1 MAPLFNLTQGKT
13 LKGIT
18 IGALSLSMIGASFT
32 MPASFAAENSAQ
44 KIDTEKT
51 LAKQIQGIA
60 GQYQIAHSKNNN
72 KVFVAGSDRTMG
84 ASTLARLDA
93 TSMKVEAVAGL
104 PVTRSGTGYEAG
116 YSSLAAFGITVDD
129 VNNTVWVTNTRN
141 DSVSVY
147 DQNTLKLLW
156 TNYTPG
162 YEGTEAEI
170 EHPRDVK
177 IDHATGKAYVTGR
190 YYISSIDLKTHEVK
204 KLRIDPDASGRVSP
218 MNMNIDGD
226 KMYVPVRS
234 SDTVKIIDLK
244 SFSVE
249 KEYKVH
255 ADVAGKEVRPSD
267 SVVDHSTNELYVSS
281 QGLDGANSGVT
292 VYDLNTGEYKKSIPF
307 GEQAL
312 AMVNDDER
320 DLVYVTDFKTGKVG
334 VIDTRSSQII
344 GEVQAGAK
352 GANDITIGAEGEV
365 YVANKDGYVAE
376 ATVPYAVDRATGDY
390 TNSTQS
396 VDSITKV
403 KVSTTEGEAPKPD
416 PKPTPA
422 PETQTVT
429 TDDGA
434 SLSGVKVAQVGQEIV
449 VSGSGW
455 KDKNGGGSVAAV
467 KLDGGA
473 VVPRGQV
480 SYGGKEYGS
489 RGVVAVV
496 EADDAGNFVARIPF
510 PSADNSNVKD
520 SDWGVGSKHTV
531 TFLSGSL
538 KVDGGGKKVD
548 VVRSAEL
555 EVTVGDTK
563 AEPQQPKA
571 RPQTPQSDHQ
581 TQQPSKDNDQAQVQ
595 PQQPADENDTSNW
608 VKLDAPATGQGSA
621 GVMYV
626 KPYTTGKGSKL
637 RIKGSGWTNAEG
649 KGGSTVALKL
659 NYLKD
664 GKPAQYSRAGGHG
677 AIDQYLRD
685 NGKSADS
692 TTWALLIPD
701 AGKAN
706 PAQGLY
712 ALNPDGTFDIEI
724 DVPEQLQTGKTG
736 DYLSITA
743 QSGRNAPND
752 TQRAATSK
760 TIPVNGQAA
769 AEYKEPENTD
779 VCSPEGGD
787 FSPKLKIENPT
798 VEPGGKLHIT
808 GSGWCNPDDKRV
820 SKIGLKID
828 DGSVSHNDATKV
840 NSNRTIWA
848 IVEPD
853 AKTGNI
859 DTYIDLPTAEN
870 TGLSGEE
877 LAKVTSGEHT
887 LRLLTGSLRKG
898 DRHGTY
904 GGPEGDGGVNTKF
917 VIGDYKP
924 GADPAS
930 VPASQ
935 LGEGDRHGVSVEHNG
950 KQLTV
955 KVPEAEPGTWVK
967 VTPYLG
973 DSAQLA
979 RASKWV
985 QLDQNRTVSYT
996 MSGEL
1001 PAADYRIVVQSG
1013 NQGENGKVLGWA
1025 PLHVAEATESTPSGG
1040 GTSGRGSVSPADQSS
1055 YDSAEPDVTIDEDG
1069 QAWDSSGNAVS
1080 VSTAPAPY
1088 QNAGVGYVSSSIGT
1102 SPASIAPFTSGTRSV
1117 VVANAK
1123 SKAASARKATSA
1135 NGKSKSTGPVK
1146 NAAKKTVQ
1154 AKAANDNNGNDTAS
1168 QGGSPQAKVEHRVNG
1183 TELTGFAKWFAN
1195 NANNLLM
1202 SLAGIVLLAL
1212 ALTFKKKNS
1221 D

>member
-1 MAPLFNLTQGKT
+1 MTRHTRYAVTYGAVVALASALVAPS
-13 LKGIT
+13 
-18 IGALSLSMIGASFT
+18 AA
-32 MPASFAAENSAQ
+32 FAAP
-44 KIDTEKT
+44 
-51 LAKQIQGIA
+51 
-60 GQYQIAHSKNNN
+60 
-72 KVFVAGSDRTMG
+72 
-84 ASTLARLDA
+84 DA
-93 TSMKVEAVAGL
+93 TGGE
-104 PVTRSGTGYEAG
+104 VTP
-116 YSSLAAFGITVDD
+116 AAQQRPQAATQQA
-129 VNNTVWVTNTRN
+129 NNTDT
-141 DSVSVY
+141 
-147 DQNTLKLLW
+147 DQ
-156 TNYTPG
+156 
-162 YEGTEAEI
+162 
-170 EHPRDVK
+170 
-177 IDHATGKAYVTGR
+177 
-190 YYISSIDLKTHEVK
+190 
-204 KLRIDPDASGRVSP
+204 
-218 MNMNIDGD
+218 
-226 KMYVPVRS
+226 
-234 SDTVKIIDLK
+234 
-244 SFSVE
+244 
-249 KEYKVH
+249 
-255 ADVAGKEVRPSD
+255 
-267 SVVDHSTNELYVSS
+267 
-281 QGLDGANSGVT
+281 
-292 VYDLNTGEYKKSIPF
+292 
-307 GEQAL
+307 
-312 AMVNDDER
+312 
-320 DLVYVTDFKTGKVG
+320 
-334 VIDTRSSQII
+334 
-344 GEVQAGAK
+344 
-352 GANDITIGAEGEV
+352 
-365 YVANKDGYVAE
+365 
-376 ATVPYAVDRATGDY
+376 
-390 TNSTQS
+390 
-396 VDSITKV
+396 
-403 KVSTTEGEAPKPD
+403 
-416 PKPTPA
+416 
-422 PETQTVT
+422 QTVT
-429 TDDGA
+429 ADDGA

-510 PSADNSNVKD
+510 PSADNSNVKG

-563 AEPQQPKA
+563 AEPQQTPAPQQPAATEQQQPQQPKA
-571 RPQTPQSDHQ
+571 RPQTPQSDNQ
-581 TQQPSKDNDQAQVQ
+581 TRQPSKDNDQAQVQ

-637 RIKGSGWTNAEG
+637 RIKGSGWTNIKG
-649 KGGSTVALKL
+649 DGGSTVALKL

-677 AIDQYLRD
+677 AIDQYLQD

-1025 PLHVAEATESTPSGG
+1025 PLHVAEAADNG

-1055 YDSAEPDVTIDEDG
+1055 YDSAEPEVTIDEDG

>member
-1 MAPLFNLTQGKT
+1 MTRHTRYAVTYGAVVALASALVAPS
-13 LKGIT
+13 
-18 IGALSLSMIGASFT
+18 AA
-32 MPASFAAENSAQ
+32 FAAP
-44 KIDTEKT
+44 
-51 LAKQIQGIA
+51 
-60 GQYQIAHSKNNN
+60 
-72 KVFVAGSDRTMG
+72 
-84 ASTLARLDA
+84 DA
-93 TSMKVEAVAGL
+93 TGGE
-104 PVTRSGTGYEAG
+104 VTP
-116 YSSLAAFGITVDD
+116 AAQQRPQAATQQA
-129 VNNTVWVTNTRN
+129 NNTDT
-141 DSVSVY
+141 
-147 DQNTLKLLW
+147 DQ
-156 TNYTPG
+156 
-162 YEGTEAEI
+162 
-170 EHPRDVK
+170 
-177 IDHATGKAYVTGR
+177 
-190 YYISSIDLKTHEVK
+190 
-204 KLRIDPDASGRVSP
+204 
-218 MNMNIDGD
+218 
-226 KMYVPVRS
+226 
-234 SDTVKIIDLK
+234 
-244 SFSVE
+244 
-249 KEYKVH
+249 
-255 ADVAGKEVRPSD
+255 
-267 SVVDHSTNELYVSS
+267 
-281 QGLDGANSGVT
+281 
-292 VYDLNTGEYKKSIPF
+292 
-307 GEQAL
+307 
-312 AMVNDDER
+312 
-320 DLVYVTDFKTGKVG
+320 
-334 VIDTRSSQII
+334 
-344 GEVQAGAK
+344 
-352 GANDITIGAEGEV
+352 
-365 YVANKDGYVAE
+365 
-376 ATVPYAVDRATGDY
+376 
-390 TNSTQS
+390 
-396 VDSITKV
+396 
-403 KVSTTEGEAPKPD
+403 
-416 PKPTPA
+416 
-422 PETQTVT
+422 QTVT
-429 TDDGA
+429 ADDGA
-434 SLSGVKVAQVGQEIV
+434 SLSGVKVARVGQEIV

-563 AEPQQPKA
+563 AEPQQTPAPQQPAATEQQQPQQPKA
-571 RPQTPQSDHQ
+571 RPQTPQSDNQ
-581 TQQPSKDNDQAQVQ
+581 TRQPSKDNDQAQVQ

-621 GVMYV
+621 GVMYI

-677 AIDQYLRD
+677 AIDQYLQD

-808 GSGWCNPDDKRV
+808 GTGWYNPEDRRV

-877 LAKVTSGEHT
+877 LKKVTSGEHT

-904 GGPEGDGGVNTKF
+904 GGPKGDGCVNTTF
-917 VIGDYKP
+917 VIGGYKP
-924 GADPAS
+924 GADPESISAT
-930 VPASQ
+930 Q

-950 KQLTV
+950 NQLTV

-1025 PLHVAEATESTPSGG
+1025 PLHVAEAADSN

-1088 QNAGVGYVSSSIGT
+1088 QNAGVGYVSSNIGT

-1154 AKAANDNNGNDTAS
+1154 AKAANGNDTAS

-1195 NANNLLM
+1195 NANNVLM

>member
-1 MAPLFNLTQGKT
+1 MTRHTRYAVTYGAVVALASALVAPS
-13 LKGIT
+13 
-18 IGALSLSMIGASFT
+18 AA
-32 MPASFAAENSAQ
+32 FAAP
-44 KIDTEKT
+44 
-51 LAKQIQGIA
+51 
-60 GQYQIAHSKNNN
+60 
-72 KVFVAGSDRTMG
+72 
-84 ASTLARLDA
+84 DA
-93 TSMKVEAVAGL
+93 TGGE
-104 PVTRSGTGYEAG
+104 VTP
-116 YSSLAAFGITVDD
+116 AAQQRPQAATQQA
-129 VNNTVWVTNTRN
+129 NNTDT
-141 DSVSVY
+141 
-147 DQNTLKLLW
+147 DQ
-156 TNYTPG
+156 
-162 YEGTEAEI
+162 
-170 EHPRDVK
+170 
-177 IDHATGKAYVTGR
+177 
-190 YYISSIDLKTHEVK
+190 
-204 KLRIDPDASGRVSP
+204 
-218 MNMNIDGD
+218 
-226 KMYVPVRS
+226 
-234 SDTVKIIDLK
+234 
-244 SFSVE
+244 
-249 KEYKVH
+249 
-255 ADVAGKEVRPSD
+255 
-267 SVVDHSTNELYVSS
+267 
-281 QGLDGANSGVT
+281 
-292 VYDLNTGEYKKSIPF
+292 
-307 GEQAL
+307 
-312 AMVNDDER
+312 
-320 DLVYVTDFKTGKVG
+320 
-334 VIDTRSSQII
+334 
-344 GEVQAGAK
+344 
-352 GANDITIGAEGEV
+352 
-365 YVANKDGYVAE
+365 
-376 ATVPYAVDRATGDY
+376 
-390 TNSTQS
+390 
-396 VDSITKV
+396 
-403 KVSTTEGEAPKPD
+403 
-416 PKPTPA
+416 
-422 PETQTVT
+422 QTVT
-429 TDDGA
+429 ADDGA

-563 AEPQQPKA
+563 AEPQQTPAPQQPAATEQQQPQQPKA
-571 RPQTPQSDHQ
+571 RPQTPQSDNQ
-581 TQQPSKDNDQAQVQ
+581 TRQPSKDNDQAQVQ

-677 AIDQYLRD
+677 AIDQYLQG
-685 NGKSADS
+685 NGQKADP

-701 AGKAN
+701 ASKAN

-712 ALNPDGTFDIEI
+712 ALNPDGTFDLEI

-787 FSPKLKIENPT
+787 FKPKLKIENPT

-904 GGPEGDGGVNTKF
+904 GGPEGDGDVNTKF

-1025 PLHVAEATESTPSGG
+1025 PLHVAEAADSS

-1088 QNAGVGYVSSSIGT
+1088 QNAGVGYVSSNIGT

>member
-1 MAPLFNLTQGKT
+1 MTRHTRYAVTYGAVVALASALVAPS
-13 LKGIT
+13 
-18 IGALSLSMIGASFT
+18 AA
-32 MPASFAAENSAQ
+32 FAAP
-44 KIDTEKT
+44 
-51 LAKQIQGIA
+51 
-60 GQYQIAHSKNNN
+60 
-72 KVFVAGSDRTMG
+72 
-84 ASTLARLDA
+84 DA
-93 TSMKVEAVAGL
+93 TGGE
-104 PVTRSGTGYEAG
+104 VTP
-116 YSSLAAFGITVDD
+116 AAQQRPQAATQQA
-129 VNNTVWVTNTRN
+129 NNTDT
-141 DSVSVY
+141 
-147 DQNTLKLLW
+147 DQ
-156 TNYTPG
+156 
-162 YEGTEAEI
+162 
-170 EHPRDVK
+170 
-177 IDHATGKAYVTGR
+177 
-190 YYISSIDLKTHEVK
+190 
-204 KLRIDPDASGRVSP
+204 
-218 MNMNIDGD
+218 
-226 KMYVPVRS
+226 
-234 SDTVKIIDLK
+234 
-244 SFSVE
+244 
-249 KEYKVH
+249 
-255 ADVAGKEVRPSD
+255 
-267 SVVDHSTNELYVSS
+267 
-281 QGLDGANSGVT
+281 
-292 VYDLNTGEYKKSIPF
+292 
-307 GEQAL
+307 
-312 AMVNDDER
+312 
-320 DLVYVTDFKTGKVG
+320 
-334 VIDTRSSQII
+334 
-344 GEVQAGAK
+344 
-352 GANDITIGAEGEV
+352 
-365 YVANKDGYVAE
+365 
-376 ATVPYAVDRATGDY
+376 
-390 TNSTQS
+390 
-396 VDSITKV
+396 
-403 KVSTTEGEAPKPD
+403 
-416 PKPTPA
+416 
-422 PETQTVT
+422 QTVT
-429 TDDGA
+429 ADDGA

-563 AEPQQPKA
+563 AEPQQTPAPQQPAEEEQQQPQQPKA
-571 RPQTPQSDHQ
+571 MPQTPRSENQ
-581 TQQPSKDNDQAQVQ
+581 TRQLSKDNDQAQVQ
-595 PQQPADENDTSNW
+595 PQQPTDENDTSNW

-677 AIDQYLRD
+677 AIDQYLQD

-853 AKTGNI
+853 VKTGNI

-950 KQLTV
+950 NQLTV
-955 KVPEAEPGTWVK
+955 KVPEAEPDTWVK

-1001 PAADYRIVVQSG
+1001 PAADYRIVVQGG
-1013 NQGENGKVLGWA
+1013 NQEENGKVLGWA
-1025 PLHVAEATESTPSGG
+1025 PLHVAEAADNG

-1055 YDSAEPDVTIDEDG
+1055 YDSAEPEVTIDEDG

>member
-1 MAPLFNLTQGKT
+1 MTRHTRYAVTYGAVVALASALVAPS
-13 LKGIT
+13 
-18 IGALSLSMIGASFT
+18 AA
-32 MPASFAAENSAQ
+32 FAAP
-44 KIDTEKT
+44 
-51 LAKQIQGIA
+51 
-60 GQYQIAHSKNNN
+60 
-72 KVFVAGSDRTMG
+72 
-84 ASTLARLDA
+84 DA
-93 TSMKVEAVAGL
+93 TGGE
-104 PVTRSGTGYEAG
+104 VTP
-116 YSSLAAFGITVDD
+116 AAQQRPQAATQQA
-129 VNNTVWVTNTRN
+129 NNTDT
-141 DSVSVY
+141 
-147 DQNTLKLLW
+147 DQ
-156 TNYTPG
+156 
-162 YEGTEAEI
+162 
-170 EHPRDVK
+170 
-177 IDHATGKAYVTGR
+177 
-190 YYISSIDLKTHEVK
+190 
-204 KLRIDPDASGRVSP
+204 
-218 MNMNIDGD
+218 
-226 KMYVPVRS
+226 
-234 SDTVKIIDLK
+234 
-244 SFSVE
+244 
-249 KEYKVH
+249 
-255 ADVAGKEVRPSD
+255 
-267 SVVDHSTNELYVSS
+267 
-281 QGLDGANSGVT
+281 
-292 VYDLNTGEYKKSIPF
+292 
-307 GEQAL
+307 
-312 AMVNDDER
+312 
-320 DLVYVTDFKTGKVG
+320 
-334 VIDTRSSQII
+334 
-344 GEVQAGAK
+344 
-352 GANDITIGAEGEV
+352 
-365 YVANKDGYVAE
+365 
-376 ATVPYAVDRATGDY
+376 
-390 TNSTQS
+390 
-396 VDSITKV
+396 
-403 KVSTTEGEAPKPD
+403 
-416 PKPTPA
+416 
-422 PETQTVT
+422 QTVT

-434 SLSGVKVAQVGQEIV
+434 SLSGVKVARVGQEIV

-510 PSADNSNVKD
+510 PSADNSNVKG

-563 AEPQQPKA
+563 AESQQTPAPQQPAATEQQQPQQPKA
-571 RPQTPQSDHQ
+571 RPQTPQSDNQ
-581 TQQPSKDNDQAQVQ
+581 TRQPSKDNDQAQVQ

-664 GKPAQYSRAGGHG
+664 GKSAQYSRAGGHG
-677 AIDQYLRD
+677 AIDQYLQD

-840 NSNRTIWA
+840 NSNLTIWA

-870 TGLSGEE
+870 TGLSGEA
-877 LAKVTSGEHT
+877 LKNVTSGEHT

-904 GGPEGDGGVNTKF
+904 GGPEGDNGVNTKF

-1025 PLHVAEATESTPSGG
+1025 PLHVAEAADNG

-1055 YDSAEPDVTIDEDG
+1055 YDSAEPEVTIDEDG

>member
-1 MAPLFNLTQGKT
+1 MTRHTRYAVTYGAVVALASALVAPS
-13 LKGIT
+13 
-18 IGALSLSMIGASFT
+18 AA
-32 MPASFAAENSAQ
+32 FAAP
-44 KIDTEKT
+44 
-51 LAKQIQGIA
+51 
-60 GQYQIAHSKNNN
+60 
-72 KVFVAGSDRTMG
+72 
-84 ASTLARLDA
+84 DA
-93 TSMKVEAVAGL
+93 TGGE
-104 PVTRSGTGYEAG
+104 VTP
-116 YSSLAAFGITVDD
+116 AAQQRPQAATQQA
-129 VNNTVWVTNTRN
+129 NNTDT
-141 DSVSVY
+141 
-147 DQNTLKLLW
+147 DQ
-156 TNYTPG
+156 
-162 YEGTEAEI
+162 
-170 EHPRDVK
+170 
-177 IDHATGKAYVTGR
+177 
-190 YYISSIDLKTHEVK
+190 
-204 KLRIDPDASGRVSP
+204 
-218 MNMNIDGD
+218 
-226 KMYVPVRS
+226 
-234 SDTVKIIDLK
+234 
-244 SFSVE
+244 
-249 KEYKVH
+249 
-255 ADVAGKEVRPSD
+255 
-267 SVVDHSTNELYVSS
+267 
-281 QGLDGANSGVT
+281 
-292 VYDLNTGEYKKSIPF
+292 
-307 GEQAL
+307 
-312 AMVNDDER
+312 
-320 DLVYVTDFKTGKVG
+320 
-334 VIDTRSSQII
+334 
-344 GEVQAGAK
+344 
-352 GANDITIGAEGEV
+352 
-365 YVANKDGYVAE
+365 
-376 ATVPYAVDRATGDY
+376 
-390 TNSTQS
+390 
-396 VDSITKV
+396 
-403 KVSTTEGEAPKPD
+403 
-416 PKPTPA
+416 
-422 PETQTVT
+422 QTVT

-434 SLSGVKVAQVGQEIV
+434 SLSGVKVVQVGQEIV

-510 PSADNSNVKD
+510 PSADNSNVKG

-563 AEPQQPKA
+563 AEPQQTPAPQQPAATEQRQPQQPKA

-608 VKLDAPATGQGSA
+608 VKLDAPATGQGST

-637 RIKGSGWTNAEG
+637 RIKGSGWTNIKGE
-649 KGGSTVALKL
+649 GGSTVALKL

-664 GKPAQYSRAGGHG
+664 GKPAQYSRTGGDG
-677 AIDQYLRD
+677 AIDQYLQG
-685 NGKSADS
+685 NKQKADP

-701 AGKAN
+701 ANTAN

-712 ALNPDGTFDIEI
+712 ALNPDGTFDLEI
-724 DVPEQLQTGKTG
+724 DVPEQLQTGKAG

-760 TIPVNGQAA
+760 PIPVNGQAA
-769 AEYKEPENTD
+769 AEYKEPETAE
-779 VCSPEGGD
+779 CSLEGAD
-787 FSPKLKIENPT
+787 FNNPKLKIENPN

-840 NSNRTIWA
+840 NSNLTIWA
-848 IVEPD
+848 IIEPD

-870 TGLSGEE
+870 TGLSGEA
-877 LAKVTSGEHT
+877 LKNVTSGEHT

-904 GGPEGDGGVNTKF
+904 GGPKGDGGVNTKF

-1025 PLHVAEATESTPSGG
+1025 PLHVAEAADNG

-1088 QNAGVGYVSSSIGT
+1088 QNAGVGYVSSNIGT

>member
-1 MAPLFNLTQGKT
+1 MTRHTRYAVTYGAVVALASALVAPS
-13 LKGIT
+13 
-18 IGALSLSMIGASFT
+18 AA
-32 MPASFAAENSAQ
+32 FAAP
-44 KIDTEKT
+44 
-51 LAKQIQGIA
+51 
-60 GQYQIAHSKNNN
+60 
-72 KVFVAGSDRTMG
+72 
-84 ASTLARLDA
+84 DA
-93 TSMKVEAVAGL
+93 TGGE
-104 PVTRSGTGYEAG
+104 VTP
-116 YSSLAAFGITVDD
+116 AAQQRPQAATQQA
-129 VNNTVWVTNTRN
+129 NNTDT
-141 DSVSVY
+141 
-147 DQNTLKLLW
+147 DQ
-156 TNYTPG
+156 
-162 YEGTEAEI
+162 
-170 EHPRDVK
+170 
-177 IDHATGKAYVTGR
+177 
-190 YYISSIDLKTHEVK
+190 
-204 KLRIDPDASGRVSP
+204 
-218 MNMNIDGD
+218 
-226 KMYVPVRS
+226 
-234 SDTVKIIDLK
+234 
-244 SFSVE
+244 
-249 KEYKVH
+249 
-255 ADVAGKEVRPSD
+255 
-267 SVVDHSTNELYVSS
+267 
-281 QGLDGANSGVT
+281 
-292 VYDLNTGEYKKSIPF
+292 
-307 GEQAL
+307 
-312 AMVNDDER
+312 
-320 DLVYVTDFKTGKVG
+320 
-334 VIDTRSSQII
+334 
-344 GEVQAGAK
+344 
-352 GANDITIGAEGEV
+352 
-365 YVANKDGYVAE
+365 
-376 ATVPYAVDRATGDY
+376 
-390 TNSTQS
+390 
-396 VDSITKV
+396 
-403 KVSTTEGEAPKPD
+403 
-416 PKPTPA
+416 
-422 PETQTVT
+422 QTVT

-563 AEPQQPKA
+563 AETQQTPAPQQPAATEQQQPQQPKA

-581 TQQPSKDNDQAQVQ
+581 TRQPSKDNDQAQVQ

-677 AIDQYLRD
+677 AIDQYLQD

-904 GGPEGDGGVNTKF
+904 GGPEGDGDVNTKF

-1025 PLHVAEATESTPSGG
+1025 PLHVAEAADNG

-1055 YDSAEPDVTIDEDG
+1055 YDSAEPEVTIDEDG

-1088 QNAGVGYVSSSIGT
+1088 QNAGVGYVSSNIGT

-1183 TELTGFAKWFAN
+1183 TELTGFPKWFAN

>member
-1 MAPLFNLTQGKT
+1 MTRHARYAVTYGAVVALASALVAPS
-13 LKGIT
+13 
-18 IGALSLSMIGASFT
+18 AA
-32 MPASFAAENSAQ
+32 FAAP
-44 KIDTEKT
+44 
-51 LAKQIQGIA
+51 
-60 GQYQIAHSKNNN
+60 
-72 KVFVAGSDRTMG
+72 
-84 ASTLARLDA
+84 DA
-93 TSMKVEAVAGL
+93 TGGE
-104 PVTRSGTGYEAG
+104 VTP
-116 YSSLAAFGITVDD
+116 AAQQRPQAATQQA
-129 VNNTVWVTNTRN
+129 NNTDT
-141 DSVSVY
+141 
-147 DQNTLKLLW
+147 DQ
-156 TNYTPG
+156 
-162 YEGTEAEI
+162 
-170 EHPRDVK
+170 
-177 IDHATGKAYVTGR
+177 
-190 YYISSIDLKTHEVK
+190 
-204 KLRIDPDASGRVSP
+204 
-218 MNMNIDGD
+218 
-226 KMYVPVRS
+226 
-234 SDTVKIIDLK
+234 
-244 SFSVE
+244 
-249 KEYKVH
+249 
-255 ADVAGKEVRPSD
+255 
-267 SVVDHSTNELYVSS
+267 
-281 QGLDGANSGVT
+281 
-292 VYDLNTGEYKKSIPF
+292 
-307 GEQAL
+307 
-312 AMVNDDER
+312 
-320 DLVYVTDFKTGKVG
+320 
-334 VIDTRSSQII
+334 
-344 GEVQAGAK
+344 
-352 GANDITIGAEGEV
+352 
-365 YVANKDGYVAE
+365 
-376 ATVPYAVDRATGDY
+376 
-390 TNSTQS
+390 
-396 VDSITKV
+396 
-403 KVSTTEGEAPKPD
+403 
-416 PKPTPA
+416 
-422 PETQTVT
+422 QTVT

-434 SLSGVKVAQVGQEIV
+434 SLSGVKVARVGQEIV

-510 PSADNSNVKD
+510 PSGDNSNVKD

-563 AEPQQPKA
+563 AEPQQTPAPQQPAATEQQQPQQPKA
-571 RPQTPQSDHQ
+571 RPQTPQSDNQ
-581 TQQPSKDNDQAQVQ
+581 TRQPSKDNDQAQVQ

-677 AIDQYLRD
+677 AIDQYLQD

-808 GSGWCNPDDKRV
+808 GTGWYNPEDRRV

-877 LAKVTSGEHT
+877 LKKVTSGEHT

-904 GGPEGDGGVNTKF
+904 GGPKGDGCVNTTF
-917 VIGDYKP
+917 VIGGYKP
-924 GADPAS
+924 GADPESISAT
-930 VPASQ
+930 Q

-950 KQLTV
+950 NQLTV

-1025 PLHVAEATESTPSGG
+1025 PLHVAEAADSN

-1088 QNAGVGYVSSSIGT
+1088 QNAGVGYVSSNIGT

-1154 AKAANDNNGNDTAS
+1154 AKAANGNDTAS

-1195 NANNLLM
+1195 NANNVLM

>member
-1 MAPLFNLTQGKT
+1 MTRHTRYAVTYGAVVALASALVAPS
-13 LKGIT
+13 
-18 IGALSLSMIGASFT
+18 AA
-32 MPASFAAENSAQ
+32 FAAP
-44 KIDTEKT
+44 
-51 LAKQIQGIA
+51 
-60 GQYQIAHSKNNN
+60 
-72 KVFVAGSDRTMG
+72 
-84 ASTLARLDA
+84 DA
-93 TSMKVEAVAGL
+93 TGGE
-104 PVTRSGTGYEAG
+104 VTP
-116 YSSLAAFGITVDD
+116 AAQQSPQAATQQA
-129 VNNTVWVTNTRN
+129 NNTDT
-141 DSVSVY
+141 
-147 DQNTLKLLW
+147 DQ
-156 TNYTPG
+156 
-162 YEGTEAEI
+162 
-170 EHPRDVK
+170 
-177 IDHATGKAYVTGR
+177 
-190 YYISSIDLKTHEVK
+190 
-204 KLRIDPDASGRVSP
+204 
-218 MNMNIDGD
+218 
-226 KMYVPVRS
+226 
-234 SDTVKIIDLK
+234 
-244 SFSVE
+244 
-249 KEYKVH
+249 
-255 ADVAGKEVRPSD
+255 
-267 SVVDHSTNELYVSS
+267 
-281 QGLDGANSGVT
+281 
-292 VYDLNTGEYKKSIPF
+292 
-307 GEQAL
+307 
-312 AMVNDDER
+312 
-320 DLVYVTDFKTGKVG
+320 
-334 VIDTRSSQII
+334 
-344 GEVQAGAK
+344 
-352 GANDITIGAEGEV
+352 
-365 YVANKDGYVAE
+365 
-376 ATVPYAVDRATGDY
+376 
-390 TNSTQS
+390 
-396 VDSITKV
+396 
-403 KVSTTEGEAPKPD
+403 
-416 PKPTPA
+416 
-422 PETQTVT
+422 QTVT
-429 TDDGA
+429 ADDGA
-434 SLSGVKVAQVGQEIV
+434 SVSGVKVVQVGQEIV

-473 VVPRGQV
+473 VVPRSQV

-510 PSADNSNVKD
+510 PSADNSNVKG

-563 AEPQQPKA
+563 AEPQQTPAPQQPAATEQRQPQQPKA
-571 RPQTPQSDHQ
+571 RPQTPQSDNQ
-581 TQQPSKDNDQAQVQ
+581 TRQPSKDNDQAQVQ

-608 VKLDAPATGQGSA
+608 VKLDAPATGQGST

-637 RIKGSGWTNAEG
+637 RIKGSGWTNIKGE
-649 KGGSTVALKL
+649 GGSTVALKL

-664 GKPAQYSRAGGHG
+664 GKPAQYSRTGGDG
-677 AIDQYLRD
+677 AIDQYLQG
-685 NGKSADS
+685 NKQKADP

-701 AGKAN
+701 ANTAN

-712 ALNPDGTFDIEI
+712 ALNPDGTFDLEI
-724 DVPEQLQTGKTG
+724 DVPEQLQTGKAG

-760 TIPVNGQAA
+760 PIPVNGQAA
-769 AEYKEPENTD
+769 AEYKEPETAE
-779 VCSPEGGD
+779 CSLEGAD
-787 FSPKLKIENPT
+787 FNNPKLKIENPT

-840 NSNRTIWA
+840 NSNLTIWA
-848 IVEPD
+848 IIEPD

-870 TGLSGEE
+870 TGLSGEA
-877 LAKVTSGEHT
+877 LKNVTSGEHT

-904 GGPEGDGGVNTKF
+904 GGPKGDGGVNTKF

-924 GADPAS
+924 GADPESISAT
-930 VPASQ
+930 Q

-973 DSAQLA
+973 DSAQLV

-1025 PLHVAEATESTPSGG
+1025 PLHVAEAADNG

-1055 YDSAEPDVTIDEDG
+1055 YDSAEPEVTIDEDG

-1123 SKAASARKATSA
+1123 SRAASARKETSA
-1135 NGKSKSTGPVK
+1135 SGKSTGPVK

-1154 AKAANDNNGNDTAS
+1154 AKAANDSNGNDTAS
-1168 QGGSPQAKVEHRVNG
+1168 QGGSPQAKAEHRVNG

-1195 NANNLLM
+1195 NANNVLM

>member
-1 MAPLFNLTQGKT
+1 MTRHTRYAVTYGAVVALASALVAPS
-13 LKGIT
+13 
-18 IGALSLSMIGASFT
+18 AA
-32 MPASFAAENSAQ
+32 FAAP
-44 KIDTEKT
+44 
-51 LAKQIQGIA
+51 
-60 GQYQIAHSKNNN
+60 
-72 KVFVAGSDRTMG
+72 
-84 ASTLARLDA
+84 DA
-93 TSMKVEAVAGL
+93 TGGE
-104 PVTRSGTGYEAG
+104 VTP
-116 YSSLAAFGITVDD
+116 AAQQRPQAATQQA
-129 VNNTVWVTNTRN
+129 NNTDT
-141 DSVSVY
+141 
-147 DQNTLKLLW
+147 DQ
-156 TNYTPG
+156 
-162 YEGTEAEI
+162 
-170 EHPRDVK
+170 
-177 IDHATGKAYVTGR
+177 
-190 YYISSIDLKTHEVK
+190 
-204 KLRIDPDASGRVSP
+204 
-218 MNMNIDGD
+218 
-226 KMYVPVRS
+226 
-234 SDTVKIIDLK
+234 
-244 SFSVE
+244 
-249 KEYKVH
+249 
-255 ADVAGKEVRPSD
+255 
-267 SVVDHSTNELYVSS
+267 
-281 QGLDGANSGVT
+281 
-292 VYDLNTGEYKKSIPF
+292 
-307 GEQAL
+307 
-312 AMVNDDER
+312 
-320 DLVYVTDFKTGKVG
+320 
-334 VIDTRSSQII
+334 
-344 GEVQAGAK
+344 
-352 GANDITIGAEGEV
+352 
-365 YVANKDGYVAE
+365 
-376 ATVPYAVDRATGDY
+376 
-390 TNSTQS
+390 
-396 VDSITKV
+396 
-403 KVSTTEGEAPKPD
+403 
-416 PKPTPA
+416 
-422 PETQTVT
+422 QTVT
-429 TDDGA
+429 ADDGA

-510 PSADNSNVKD
+510 PSADNSNVKG

-563 AEPQQPKA
+563 AEPQQTPAPQQPAATEQQQPQQPKA
-571 RPQTPQSDHQ
+571 RPQTPRSENQ
-581 TQQPSKDNDQAQVQ
+581 TRQPSKDNDQAQVQ
-595 PQQPADENDTSNW
+595 PQQPTDENDTSNW

-637 RIKGSGWTNAEG
+637 RIKGSGWTNIKG
-649 KGGSTVALKL
+649 DGGSTVALKL

-677 AIDQYLRD
+677 AIDQYLQD

-701 AGKAN
+701 ANTAN

-724 DVPEQLQTGKTG
+724 DVPEQLQTGKAG

-853 AKTGNI
+853 VKTGNI

-1025 PLHVAEATESTPSGG
+1025 PLHVAEAADNG

-1055 YDSAEPDVTIDEDG
+1055 YDSAEPEVTIDEDG

-1154 AKAANDNNGNDTAS
+1154 AKAANDTAS

>member
-1 MAPLFNLTQGKT
+1 MTRHARYAVTYGAVVALASALVAPS
-13 LKGIT
+13 
-18 IGALSLSMIGASFT
+18 AA
-32 MPASFAAENSAQ
+32 FAAP
-44 KIDTEKT
+44 
-51 LAKQIQGIA
+51 
-60 GQYQIAHSKNNN
+60 
-72 KVFVAGSDRTMG
+72 
-84 ASTLARLDA
+84 DA
-93 TSMKVEAVAGL
+93 TGGE
-104 PVTRSGTGYEAG
+104 VTP
-116 YSSLAAFGITVDD
+116 AAQQRPQAATQQA
-129 VNNTVWVTNTRN
+129 NNTDT
-141 DSVSVY
+141 
-147 DQNTLKLLW
+147 DQ
-156 TNYTPG
+156 
-162 YEGTEAEI
+162 
-170 EHPRDVK
+170 
-177 IDHATGKAYVTGR
+177 
-190 YYISSIDLKTHEVK
+190 
-204 KLRIDPDASGRVSP
+204 
-218 MNMNIDGD
+218 
-226 KMYVPVRS
+226 
-234 SDTVKIIDLK
+234 
-244 SFSVE
+244 
-249 KEYKVH
+249 
-255 ADVAGKEVRPSD
+255 
-267 SVVDHSTNELYVSS
+267 
-281 QGLDGANSGVT
+281 
-292 VYDLNTGEYKKSIPF
+292 
-307 GEQAL
+307 
-312 AMVNDDER
+312 
-320 DLVYVTDFKTGKVG
+320 
-334 VIDTRSSQII
+334 
-344 GEVQAGAK
+344 
-352 GANDITIGAEGEV
+352 
-365 YVANKDGYVAE
+365 
-376 ATVPYAVDRATGDY
+376 
-390 TNSTQS
+390 
-396 VDSITKV
+396 
-403 KVSTTEGEAPKPD
+403 
-416 PKPTPA
+416 
-422 PETQTVT
+422 QTVRA
-429 TDDGA
+429 DDGA
-434 SLSGVKVAQVGQEIV
+434 SLSGVKVARVGQEIV

-563 AEPQQPKA
+563 AEPQQTPAPQQPAEEEQQQPQQPKA
-571 RPQTPQSDHQ
+571 RPQTPQSDNQ
-581 TQQPSKDNDQAQVQ
+581 TRQPSKDNDQAQVQ
-595 PQQPADENDTSNW
+595 PQQPTDENDTSNW

-637 RIKGSGWTNAEG
+637 RIKGSGWTNTKG
-649 KGGSTVALKL
+649 DGGSTVALKL

-664 GKPAQYSRAGGHG
+664 GKPAQYSRIGGHG
-677 AIDQYLRD
+677 AIDRYLQ
-685 NGKSADS
+685 GKGQKADS

-701 AGKAN
+701 ANTAN

-724 DVPEQLQTGKTG
+724 DVPEQLQTGKAG

-743 QSGRNAPND
+743 QSGRNASGD

-787 FSPKLKIENPT
+787 FSPKLKIENPN

-840 NSNRTIWA
+840 NSNLTIWA

-870 TGLSGEE
+870 TGLSGEA
-877 LAKVTSGEHT
+877 LKNVTSGEHT
-887 LRLLTGSLRKG
+887 LRLLTGNLRKG

-904 GGPEGDGGVNTKF
+904 GGPEGDNGVNTKF

-1001 PAADYRIVVQSG
+1001 PAADYRMVVQSG

-1025 PLHVAEATESTPSGG
+1025 PLHVAEAADNG

-1055 YDSAEPDVTIDEDG
+1055 YDSAEPEVTIDEDG

-1195 NANNLLM
+1195 NANNVLM

>member
-1 MAPLFNLTQGKT
+1 MTRHTRYAVTYGAVVALASALVAPS
-13 LKGIT
+13 
-18 IGALSLSMIGASFT
+18 AA
-32 MPASFAAENSAQ
+32 FAAP
-44 KIDTEKT
+44 
-51 LAKQIQGIA
+51 
-60 GQYQIAHSKNNN
+60 
-72 KVFVAGSDRTMG
+72 
-84 ASTLARLDA
+84 DA
-93 TSMKVEAVAGL
+93 TGGE
-104 PVTRSGTGYEAG
+104 VTPATQQRPQ
-116 YSSLAAFGITVDD
+116 AATQQA
-129 VNNTVWVTNTRN
+129 NNTNT
-141 DSVSVY
+141 
-147 DQNTLKLLW
+147 DQ
-156 TNYTPG
+156 
-162 YEGTEAEI
+162 
-170 EHPRDVK
+170 
-177 IDHATGKAYVTGR
+177 
-190 YYISSIDLKTHEVK
+190 
-204 KLRIDPDASGRVSP
+204 
-218 MNMNIDGD
+218 
-226 KMYVPVRS
+226 
-234 SDTVKIIDLK
+234 
-244 SFSVE
+244 
-249 KEYKVH
+249 
-255 ADVAGKEVRPSD
+255 
-267 SVVDHSTNELYVSS
+267 
-281 QGLDGANSGVT
+281 
-292 VYDLNTGEYKKSIPF
+292 
-307 GEQAL
+307 
-312 AMVNDDER
+312 
-320 DLVYVTDFKTGKVG
+320 
-334 VIDTRSSQII
+334 
-344 GEVQAGAK
+344 
-352 GANDITIGAEGEV
+352 
-365 YVANKDGYVAE
+365 
-376 ATVPYAVDRATGDY
+376 
-390 TNSTQS
+390 
-396 VDSITKV
+396 
-403 KVSTTEGEAPKPD
+403 
-416 PKPTPA
+416 
-422 PETQTVT
+422 QTVRA
-429 TDDGA
+429 DDGA
-434 SLSGVKVAQVGQEIV
+434 SVSGVRVVQVGQEIV

-520 SDWGVGSKHTV
+520 LDWGVGSKHTV

-563 AEPQQPKA
+563 AEPQQTPAPQQPAEEEQQQPQQPKA

-595 PQQPADENDTSNW
+595 PQQPANENDTSNW

-637 RIKGSGWTNAEG
+637 RIKGSGWTNIKG
-649 KGGSTVALKL
+649 DGGSTVALKL

-664 GKPAQYSRAGGHG
+664 GKPAQYSRTGGDG
-677 AIDQYLRD
+677 AIDQYLQG
-685 NGKSADS
+685 NKQKADP

-724 DVPEQLQTGKTG
+724 DVPEQLQTGKAG

-760 TIPVNGQAA
+760 PIPVNGQAA
-769 AEYKEPENTD
+769 AEYKEPETAE
-779 VCSPEGGD
+779 CSLEGAD
-787 FSPKLKIENPT
+787 FNNPKLKIENPN

-840 NSNRTIWA
+840 NSNLTIWA
-848 IVEPD
+848 IIEPD

-870 TGLSGEE
+870 TGLSGEA
-877 LAKVTSGEHT
+877 LKNVTSGEHT

-904 GGPEGDGGVNTKF
+904 GGPKGDGGVNTKF

-924 GADPAS
+924 GADPESISAT
-930 VPASQ
+930 Q

-973 DSAQLA
+973 DSAQLV

-1025 PLHVAEATESTPSGG
+1025 PLHVAEAADSS

-1123 SKAASARKATSA
+1123 SRAASARKATSA
-1135 NGKSKSTGPVK
+1135 SGKSTGPVK

-1154 AKAANDNNGNDTAS
+1154 AKAANDSNGNDTAS
-1168 QGGSPQAKVEHRVNG
+1168 QGGSPQAKAEHRVNG

-1195 NANNLLM
+1195 NANNVLM

>member
-1 MAPLFNLTQGKT
+1 MTRHTRYAVTYGAVVALASALVAPS
-13 LKGIT
+13 
-18 IGALSLSMIGASFT
+18 AA
-32 MPASFAAENSAQ
+32 FAAP
-44 KIDTEKT
+44 
-51 LAKQIQGIA
+51 
-60 GQYQIAHSKNNN
+60 
-72 KVFVAGSDRTMG
+72 
-84 ASTLARLDA
+84 DA
-93 TSMKVEAVAGL
+93 TGGE
-104 PVTRSGTGYEAG
+104 VTP
-116 YSSLAAFGITVDD
+116 AAQQRPQAATQQA
-129 VNNTVWVTNTRN
+129 NNTDT
-141 DSVSVY
+141 
-147 DQNTLKLLW
+147 DQ
-156 TNYTPG
+156 
-162 YEGTEAEI
+162 
-170 EHPRDVK
+170 
-177 IDHATGKAYVTGR
+177 
-190 YYISSIDLKTHEVK
+190 
-204 KLRIDPDASGRVSP
+204 
-218 MNMNIDGD
+218 
-226 KMYVPVRS
+226 
-234 SDTVKIIDLK
+234 
-244 SFSVE
+244 
-249 KEYKVH
+249 
-255 ADVAGKEVRPSD
+255 
-267 SVVDHSTNELYVSS
+267 
-281 QGLDGANSGVT
+281 
-292 VYDLNTGEYKKSIPF
+292 
-307 GEQAL
+307 
-312 AMVNDDER
+312 
-320 DLVYVTDFKTGKVG
+320 
-334 VIDTRSSQII
+334 
-344 GEVQAGAK
+344 
-352 GANDITIGAEGEV
+352 
-365 YVANKDGYVAE
+365 
-376 ATVPYAVDRATGDY
+376 
-390 TNSTQS
+390 
-396 VDSITKV
+396 
-403 KVSTTEGEAPKPD
+403 
-416 PKPTPA
+416 
-422 PETQTVT
+422 QTVT
-429 TDDGA
+429 ADDGA
-434 SLSGVKVAQVGQEIV
+434 SLSGVKVARVGQEIV

-473 VVPRGQV
+473 VVPHGQV

-563 AEPQQPKA
+563 AEPQQTPAPQQPAATEQQQPQQPKA
-571 RPQTPQSDHQ
+571 RPQTPQSDNQ
-581 TQQPSKDNDQAQVQ
+581 TRQPSKDNDQAQVQ

-637 RIKGSGWTNAEG
+637 RIKGSGWTNIKG

-677 AIDQYLRD
+677 AIDQYLQD

-701 AGKAN
+701 ASKAN
-706 PAQGLY
+706 PAHGLY
-712 ALNPDGTFDIEI
+712 ALNPDGTFDLEI
-724 DVPEQLQTGKTG
+724 DVPEQLQTGKAG

-743 QSGRNAPND
+743 QSGRNAQGD

-787 FSPKLKIENPT
+787 FSPKLKIENPN

-808 GSGWCNPDDKRV
+808 GSGWCNPKDKRV

-840 NSNRTIWA
+840 NSNLTIWA

-955 KVPEAEPGTWVK
+955 RVPEAEPGTWVK

-1025 PLHVAEATESTPSGG
+1025 PLHVAEAADSS

-1055 YDSAEPDVTIDEDG
+1055 YDSAEPEVTIDEDG

-1088 QNAGVGYVSSSIGT
+1088 QNAGVGYVSSNIGT

>member
-1 MAPLFNLTQGKT
+1 MTRHTRYAVTYGAVVALASALVAPS
-13 LKGIT
+13 
-18 IGALSLSMIGASFT
+18 AA
-32 MPASFAAENSAQ
+32 FAAP
-44 KIDTEKT
+44 
-51 LAKQIQGIA
+51 
-60 GQYQIAHSKNNN
+60 
-72 KVFVAGSDRTMG
+72 
-84 ASTLARLDA
+84 DA
-93 TSMKVEAVAGL
+93 TGGE
-104 PVTRSGTGYEAG
+104 VTP
-116 YSSLAAFGITVDD
+116 AAQQRPQAATQQA
-129 VNNTVWVTNTRN
+129 NNTDT
-141 DSVSVY
+141 
-147 DQNTLKLLW
+147 DQ
-156 TNYTPG
+156 
-162 YEGTEAEI
+162 
-170 EHPRDVK
+170 
-177 IDHATGKAYVTGR
+177 
-190 YYISSIDLKTHEVK
+190 
-204 KLRIDPDASGRVSP
+204 
-218 MNMNIDGD
+218 
-226 KMYVPVRS
+226 
-234 SDTVKIIDLK
+234 
-244 SFSVE
+244 
-249 KEYKVH
+249 
-255 ADVAGKEVRPSD
+255 
-267 SVVDHSTNELYVSS
+267 
-281 QGLDGANSGVT
+281 
-292 VYDLNTGEYKKSIPF
+292 
-307 GEQAL
+307 
-312 AMVNDDER
+312 
-320 DLVYVTDFKTGKVG
+320 
-334 VIDTRSSQII
+334 
-344 GEVQAGAK
+344 
-352 GANDITIGAEGEV
+352 
-365 YVANKDGYVAE
+365 
-376 ATVPYAVDRATGDY
+376 
-390 TNSTQS
+390 
-396 VDSITKV
+396 
-403 KVSTTEGEAPKPD
+403 
-416 PKPTPA
+416 
-422 PETQTVT
+422 QTVT
-429 TDDGA
+429 ADDGA
-434 SLSGVKVAQVGQEIV
+434 SLSGVKVARVGQEIV

-510 PSADNSNVKD
+510 PSADNSNVKG

-563 AEPQQPKA
+563 AEPQQTPAPQQPAATEQQQPQQPKA
-571 RPQTPQSDHQ
+571 RPQTPQSDNQ
-581 TQQPSKDNDQAQVQ
+581 TRQPSKDNDQAQVQ

-677 AIDQYLRD
+677 AIDQYLQD
-685 NGKSADS
+685 NGTSADS

-701 AGKAN
+701 TNTAN

-743 QSGRNAPND
+743 QSGRNAQGD

-787 FSPKLKIENPT
+787 FSPKLKIENPN

-808 GSGWCNPDDKRV
+808 GSGWCNPKDKRV

-840 NSNRTIWA
+840 NSNLTIWA

-870 TGLSGEE
+870 TGLSGGE
-877 LAKVTSGEHT
+877 LKKVTSGEHT

-904 GGPEGDGGVNTKF
+904 GGPEGDGDVNTKF

-1025 PLHVAEATESTPSGG
+1025 PLHVAEAADNG

>member
-1 MAPLFNLTQGKT
+1 MTRHTRYAVTYGAVVALASALVAPS
-13 LKGIT
+13 
-18 IGALSLSMIGASFT
+18 AA
-32 MPASFAAENSAQ
+32 FAAP
-44 KIDTEKT
+44 
-51 LAKQIQGIA
+51 
-60 GQYQIAHSKNNN
+60 
-72 KVFVAGSDRTMG
+72 
-84 ASTLARLDA
+84 DA
-93 TSMKVEAVAGL
+93 TGGE
-104 PVTRSGTGYEAG
+104 VTP
-116 YSSLAAFGITVDD
+116 AAQQRPQAATQQA
-129 VNNTVWVTNTRN
+129 NNTDT
-141 DSVSVY
+141 
-147 DQNTLKLLW
+147 DQ
-156 TNYTPG
+156 
-162 YEGTEAEI
+162 
-170 EHPRDVK
+170 
-177 IDHATGKAYVTGR
+177 
-190 YYISSIDLKTHEVK
+190 
-204 KLRIDPDASGRVSP
+204 
-218 MNMNIDGD
+218 
-226 KMYVPVRS
+226 
-234 SDTVKIIDLK
+234 
-244 SFSVE
+244 
-249 KEYKVH
+249 
-255 ADVAGKEVRPSD
+255 
-267 SVVDHSTNELYVSS
+267 
-281 QGLDGANSGVT
+281 
-292 VYDLNTGEYKKSIPF
+292 
-307 GEQAL
+307 
-312 AMVNDDER
+312 
-320 DLVYVTDFKTGKVG
+320 
-334 VIDTRSSQII
+334 
-344 GEVQAGAK
+344 
-352 GANDITIGAEGEV
+352 
-365 YVANKDGYVAE
+365 
-376 ATVPYAVDRATGDY
+376 
-390 TNSTQS
+390 
-396 VDSITKV
+396 
-403 KVSTTEGEAPKPD
+403 
-416 PKPTPA
+416 
-422 PETQTVT
+422 QTVT
-429 TDDGA
+429 ADDGA

-563 AEPQQPKA
+563 AEPQQTPAPQQPAATEQQQPQQPKA
-571 RPQTPQSDHQ
+571 RPQTPQSENQ

-595 PQQPADENDTSNW
+595 PQQPTDETDTSNW

-637 RIKGSGWTNAEG
+637 RIKGSGWTNIKG

-677 AIDQYLRD
+677 AIDQYLQD

-724 DVPEQLQTGKTG
+724 DVPEQLQTGKAG

-1025 PLHVAEATESTPSGG
+1025 PLHVAEAADNG

-1055 YDSAEPDVTIDEDG
+1055 YDTAEPEVTIDEDG

-1088 QNAGVGYVSSSIGT
+1088 QNAGVGYVSSNIGT

>member
-1 MAPLFNLTQGKT
+1 MTRHARYAVTYGAVVALASALVAPS
-13 LKGIT
+13 
-18 IGALSLSMIGASFT
+18 AA
-32 MPASFAAENSAQ
+32 FAAQ
-44 KIDTEKT
+44 
-51 LAKQIQGIA
+51 
-60 GQYQIAHSKNNN
+60 
-72 KVFVAGSDRTMG
+72 
-84 ASTLARLDA
+84 DA
-93 TSMKVEAVAGL
+93 TGGE
-104 PVTRSGTGYEAG
+104 VTP
-116 YSSLAAFGITVDD
+116 AAQQRPQATTQQA
-129 VNNTVWVTNTRN
+129 NNTNT
-141 DSVSVY
+141 
-147 DQNTLKLLW
+147 DQ
-156 TNYTPG
+156 
-162 YEGTEAEI
+162 
-170 EHPRDVK
+170 
-177 IDHATGKAYVTGR
+177 
-190 YYISSIDLKTHEVK
+190 
-204 KLRIDPDASGRVSP
+204 
-218 MNMNIDGD
+218 
-226 KMYVPVRS
+226 
-234 SDTVKIIDLK
+234 
-244 SFSVE
+244 
-249 KEYKVH
+249 
-255 ADVAGKEVRPSD
+255 
-267 SVVDHSTNELYVSS
+267 
-281 QGLDGANSGVT
+281 
-292 VYDLNTGEYKKSIPF
+292 
-307 GEQAL
+307 
-312 AMVNDDER
+312 
-320 DLVYVTDFKTGKVG
+320 
-334 VIDTRSSQII
+334 
-344 GEVQAGAK
+344 
-352 GANDITIGAEGEV
+352 
-365 YVANKDGYVAE
+365 
-376 ATVPYAVDRATGDY
+376 
-390 TNSTQS
+390 
-396 VDSITKV
+396 
-403 KVSTTEGEAPKPD
+403 
-416 PKPTPA
+416 
-422 PETQTVT
+422 QTVT
-429 TDDGA
+429 ADDGA

-563 AEPQQPKA
+563 AEPQQTPA
-571 RPQTPQSDHQ
+571 PQQPAATEQQQP
-581 TQQPSKDNDQAQVQ
+581 QQPSKDNDQAQVQ
-595 PQQPADENDTSNW
+595 PQQPTDENDTSNW

-677 AIDQYLRD
+677 AIDQYLQG
-685 NGKSADS
+685 NGQKADP

-712 ALNPDGTFDIEI
+712 ALNPDGTFDLEI
-724 DVPEQLQTGKTG
+724 DVPEQLQTGKAG

-743 QSGRNAPND
+743 QSGRNASGD
-752 TQRAATSK
+752 TQRAATSMP
-760 TIPVNGQAA
+760 IPVNGQAA

-808 GSGWCNPDDKRV
+808 GTGWCNPEDRRV

-828 DGSVSHNDATKV
+828 DGSVSHTDATKV

-848 IVEPD
+848 IIEPD
-853 AKTGNI
+853 AKTGKI

-877 LAKVTSGEHT
+877 LAKFTSGEHT

-904 GGPEGDGGVNTKF
+904 GGPEGDGGVNTTF

-955 KVPEAEPGTWVK
+955 KVPEAEPGTWAK

-1025 PLHVAEATESTPSGG
+1025 PLHVAEAADNG
-1040 GTSGRGSVSPADQSS
+1040 GTSGRGSVSPADQPS
-1055 YDSAEPDVTIDEDG
+1055 YDSAEPEVTIDEDG

-1080 VSTAPAPY
+1080 VTTAPAPY

-1168 QGGSPQAKVEHRVNG
+1168 QGGSPQAKAEHRVNG

-1195 NANNLLM
+1195 NANNVLM

>member
-1 MAPLFNLTQGKT
+1 MTRHTRYAVTYGAVVALASALVAPS
-13 LKGIT
+13 
-18 IGALSLSMIGASFT
+18 AA
-32 MPASFAAENSAQ
+32 FAAP
-44 KIDTEKT
+44 
-51 LAKQIQGIA
+51 
-60 GQYQIAHSKNNN
+60 
-72 KVFVAGSDRTMG
+72 
-84 ASTLARLDA
+84 DA
-93 TSMKVEAVAGL
+93 TGGE
-104 PVTRSGTGYEAG
+104 VTP
-116 YSSLAAFGITVDD
+116 AAQQRPQAATQQA
-129 VNNTVWVTNTRN
+129 NNTDT
-141 DSVSVY
+141 
-147 DQNTLKLLW
+147 DQ
-156 TNYTPG
+156 
-162 YEGTEAEI
+162 
-170 EHPRDVK
+170 
-177 IDHATGKAYVTGR
+177 
-190 YYISSIDLKTHEVK
+190 
-204 KLRIDPDASGRVSP
+204 
-218 MNMNIDGD
+218 
-226 KMYVPVRS
+226 
-234 SDTVKIIDLK
+234 
-244 SFSVE
+244 
-249 KEYKVH
+249 
-255 ADVAGKEVRPSD
+255 
-267 SVVDHSTNELYVSS
+267 
-281 QGLDGANSGVT
+281 
-292 VYDLNTGEYKKSIPF
+292 
-307 GEQAL
+307 
-312 AMVNDDER
+312 
-320 DLVYVTDFKTGKVG
+320 
-334 VIDTRSSQII
+334 
-344 GEVQAGAK
+344 
-352 GANDITIGAEGEV
+352 
-365 YVANKDGYVAE
+365 
-376 ATVPYAVDRATGDY
+376 
-390 TNSTQS
+390 
-396 VDSITKV
+396 
-403 KVSTTEGEAPKPD
+403 
-416 PKPTPA
+416 
-422 PETQTVT
+422 QTVT
-429 TDDGA
+429 ADDGA

-563 AEPQQPKA
+563 AEPQQTPAPQQPAEEEQQQPQQPKEM
-571 RPQTPQSDHQ
+571 PQTPRSENQ
-581 TQQPSKDNDQAQVQ
+581 TRQPSKDNDQAQVQ
-595 PQQPADENDTSNW
+595 PQQPTDENDTSNW

-664 GKPAQYSRAGGHG
+664 GKPAQYSRTGGHG
-677 AIDQYLRD
+677 AIDQYLQD

-724 DVPEQLQTGKTG
+724 DVPEQLQTGKAG

-808 GSGWCNPDDKRV
+808 GSGWCNPKDKRV
-820 SKIGLKID
+820 SKIGVKID

-950 KQLTV
+950 NQLTV

-1025 PLHVAEATESTPSGG
+1025 PLHVAEAADSS
-1040 GTSGRGSVSPADQSS
+1040 GTSGRGSVSPADQPS
-1055 YDSAEPDVTIDEDG
+1055 YDSAEPEVTIDEDG

>member
-1 MAPLFNLTQGKT
+1 MTRHTRYAVTYGAVVALASALVAPS
-13 LKGIT
+13 
-18 IGALSLSMIGASFT
+18 AA
-32 MPASFAAENSAQ
+32 FAAP
-44 KIDTEKT
+44 
-51 LAKQIQGIA
+51 
-60 GQYQIAHSKNNN
+60 
-72 KVFVAGSDRTMG
+72 
-84 ASTLARLDA
+84 DA
-93 TSMKVEAVAGL
+93 TGGE
-104 PVTRSGTGYEAG
+104 VTP
-116 YSSLAAFGITVDD
+116 AAQQRPQAATQQA
-129 VNNTVWVTNTRN
+129 NNTDT
-141 DSVSVY
+141 
-147 DQNTLKLLW
+147 DQ
-156 TNYTPG
+156 
-162 YEGTEAEI
+162 
-170 EHPRDVK
+170 
-177 IDHATGKAYVTGR
+177 
-190 YYISSIDLKTHEVK
+190 
-204 KLRIDPDASGRVSP
+204 
-218 MNMNIDGD
+218 
-226 KMYVPVRS
+226 
-234 SDTVKIIDLK
+234 
-244 SFSVE
+244 
-249 KEYKVH
+249 
-255 ADVAGKEVRPSD
+255 
-267 SVVDHSTNELYVSS
+267 
-281 QGLDGANSGVT
+281 
-292 VYDLNTGEYKKSIPF
+292 
-307 GEQAL
+307 
-312 AMVNDDER
+312 
-320 DLVYVTDFKTGKVG
+320 
-334 VIDTRSSQII
+334 
-344 GEVQAGAK
+344 
-352 GANDITIGAEGEV
+352 
-365 YVANKDGYVAE
+365 
-376 ATVPYAVDRATGDY
+376 
-390 TNSTQS
+390 
-396 VDSITKV
+396 
-403 KVSTTEGEAPKPD
+403 
-416 PKPTPA
+416 
-422 PETQTVT
+422 QTVT
-429 TDDGA
+429 ADDGA
-434 SLSGVKVAQVGQEIV
+434 SLSGVKVARVGQEIV

-563 AEPQQPKA
+563 AEPQQTPAPQQPAEEEQQQPQQPKEM
-571 RPQTPQSDHQ
+571 PQTPRSENQ
-581 TQQPSKDNDQAQVQ
+581 TRQPSKDNDQAQVQ
-595 PQQPADENDTSNW
+595 PQQPTDENDTSNW

-955 KVPEAEPGTWVK
+955 RVPEAEPGTWVK

-1025 PLHVAEATESTPSGG
+1025 PLHVAEAADNG
-1040 GTSGRGSVSPADQSS
+1040 GTSGRGSVTPADQSS
-1055 YDSAEPDVTIDEDG
+1055 YDSAEPEVTIDEDG

>member
-1 MAPLFNLTQGKT
+1 MTRHARYAVTYGAVVALASALVAPS
-13 LKGIT
+13 
-18 IGALSLSMIGASFT
+18 AA
-32 MPASFAAENSAQ
+32 FAAP
-44 KIDTEKT
+44 
-51 LAKQIQGIA
+51 
-60 GQYQIAHSKNNN
+60 
-72 KVFVAGSDRTMG
+72 
-84 ASTLARLDA
+84 DA
-93 TSMKVEAVAGL
+93 TGGE
-104 PVTRSGTGYEAG
+104 VTP
-116 YSSLAAFGITVDD
+116 AAQQRPQAATQQA
-129 VNNTVWVTNTRN
+129 NNTDT
-141 DSVSVY
+141 
-147 DQNTLKLLW
+147 DQ
-156 TNYTPG
+156 
-162 YEGTEAEI
+162 
-170 EHPRDVK
+170 
-177 IDHATGKAYVTGR
+177 
-190 YYISSIDLKTHEVK
+190 
-204 KLRIDPDASGRVSP
+204 
-218 MNMNIDGD
+218 
-226 KMYVPVRS
+226 
-234 SDTVKIIDLK
+234 
-244 SFSVE
+244 
-249 KEYKVH
+249 
-255 ADVAGKEVRPSD
+255 
-267 SVVDHSTNELYVSS
+267 
-281 QGLDGANSGVT
+281 
-292 VYDLNTGEYKKSIPF
+292 
-307 GEQAL
+307 
-312 AMVNDDER
+312 
-320 DLVYVTDFKTGKVG
+320 
-334 VIDTRSSQII
+334 
-344 GEVQAGAK
+344 
-352 GANDITIGAEGEV
+352 
-365 YVANKDGYVAE
+365 
-376 ATVPYAVDRATGDY
+376 
-390 TNSTQS
+390 
-396 VDSITKV
+396 
-403 KVSTTEGEAPKPD
+403 
-416 PKPTPA
+416 
-422 PETQTVT
+422 QTVT
-429 TDDGA
+429 ADDGA
-434 SLSGVKVAQVGQEIV
+434 SLSGVKVARVGQEIV

-563 AEPQQPKA
+563 AEPQQTPAPQQPAEEEQQQPQQPKA
-571 RPQTPQSDHQ
+571 RPQTPQSDNQ
-581 TQQPSKDNDQAQVQ
+581 TRQPSKDNDQAQVQ
-595 PQQPADENDTSNW
+595 PQQPTDENDTSNW

-637 RIKGSGWTNAEG
+637 RIKGSGWTNTKG
-649 KGGSTVALKL
+649 DGGSTVALKL

-664 GKPAQYSRAGGHG
+664 GKPAQYSRIGGHG
-677 AIDQYLRD
+677 AIDRYLQ
-685 NGKSADS
+685 GKGQKADS

-701 AGKAN
+701 ANTAN

-724 DVPEQLQTGKTG
+724 DVPEQLQTGKAG

-743 QSGRNAPND
+743 QSGRNASGD

-787 FSPKLKIENPT
+787 FSPKLKIENPN

-840 NSNRTIWA
+840 NSNLTIWA

-870 TGLSGEE
+870 TGLSGEA
-877 LAKVTSGEHT
+877 LKNVTSGEHT
-887 LRLLTGSLRKG
+887 LRLLTGNLRKG

-904 GGPEGDGGVNTKF
+904 GGPEGDNGVNTKF

-1001 PAADYRIVVQSG
+1001 PAADYRMVVQSG

-1025 PLHVAEATESTPSGG
+1025 PLHVAEAADSS
-1040 GTSGRGSVSPADQSS
+1040 GTSGRGSVSPADQPS
-1055 YDSAEPDVTIDEDG
+1055 YDSAEPEVTIDEDG

-1195 NANNLLM
+1195 NANNVLM

>member
-1 MAPLFNLTQGKT
+1 MTRHTRYAVTYGAVVALASALVAPS
-13 LKGIT
+13 
-18 IGALSLSMIGASFT
+18 AA
-32 MPASFAAENSAQ
+32 FAAP
-44 KIDTEKT
+44 
-51 LAKQIQGIA
+51 
-60 GQYQIAHSKNNN
+60 
-72 KVFVAGSDRTMG
+72 
-84 ASTLARLDA
+84 DA
-93 TSMKVEAVAGL
+93 TGGE
-104 PVTRSGTGYEAG
+104 VTP
-116 YSSLAAFGITVDD
+116 AAQQRPQAATQQA
-129 VNNTVWVTNTRN
+129 NNTDT
-141 DSVSVY
+141 
-147 DQNTLKLLW
+147 DQ
-156 TNYTPG
+156 
-162 YEGTEAEI
+162 
-170 EHPRDVK
+170 
-177 IDHATGKAYVTGR
+177 
-190 YYISSIDLKTHEVK
+190 
-204 KLRIDPDASGRVSP
+204 
-218 MNMNIDGD
+218 
-226 KMYVPVRS
+226 
-234 SDTVKIIDLK
+234 
-244 SFSVE
+244 
-249 KEYKVH
+249 
-255 ADVAGKEVRPSD
+255 
-267 SVVDHSTNELYVSS
+267 
-281 QGLDGANSGVT
+281 
-292 VYDLNTGEYKKSIPF
+292 
-307 GEQAL
+307 
-312 AMVNDDER
+312 
-320 DLVYVTDFKTGKVG
+320 
-334 VIDTRSSQII
+334 
-344 GEVQAGAK
+344 
-352 GANDITIGAEGEV
+352 
-365 YVANKDGYVAE
+365 
-376 ATVPYAVDRATGDY
+376 
-390 TNSTQS
+390 
-396 VDSITKV
+396 
-403 KVSTTEGEAPKPD
+403 
-416 PKPTPA
+416 
-422 PETQTVT
+422 QTVT
-429 TDDGA
+429 ADDGA

-563 AEPQQPKA
+563 AEPQQTPAPQQPAATEQQQPQQPKA
-571 RPQTPQSDHQ
+571 RPQTPQSDNQ
-581 TQQPSKDNDQAQVQ
+581 TRQPSKDNDQAQVQ

-677 AIDQYLRD
+677 AIDQYLQG
-685 NGKSADS
+685 NGQKADP

-701 AGKAN
+701 ASKAN

-712 ALNPDGTFDIEI
+712 ALNPDGTFDLEI

-787 FSPKLKIENPT
+787 FKPKLKIENPT

-1025 PLHVAEATESTPSGG
+1025 PLHVAEAADSS

-1088 QNAGVGYVSSSIGT
+1088 QNAGVGYVSSNIGT

-1183 TELTGFAKWFAN
+1183 TELTGFPKWFAN

>member
-1 MAPLFNLTQGKT
+1 MTRHARYAVTYGAVVALASALVAPS
-13 LKGIT
+13 
-18 IGALSLSMIGASFT
+18 AA
-32 MPASFAAENSAQ
+32 FAAP
-44 KIDTEKT
+44 
-51 LAKQIQGIA
+51 
-60 GQYQIAHSKNNN
+60 
-72 KVFVAGSDRTMG
+72 
-84 ASTLARLDA
+84 DA
-93 TSMKVEAVAGL
+93 TGGE
-104 PVTRSGTGYEAG
+104 VTPATQQRPQ
-116 YSSLAAFGITVDD
+116 AATQQA
-129 VNNTVWVTNTRN
+129 NNTNT
-141 DSVSVY
+141 
-147 DQNTLKLLW
+147 DQ
-156 TNYTPG
+156 
-162 YEGTEAEI
+162 
-170 EHPRDVK
+170 
-177 IDHATGKAYVTGR
+177 
-190 YYISSIDLKTHEVK
+190 
-204 KLRIDPDASGRVSP
+204 
-218 MNMNIDGD
+218 
-226 KMYVPVRS
+226 
-234 SDTVKIIDLK
+234 
-244 SFSVE
+244 
-249 KEYKVH
+249 
-255 ADVAGKEVRPSD
+255 
-267 SVVDHSTNELYVSS
+267 
-281 QGLDGANSGVT
+281 
-292 VYDLNTGEYKKSIPF
+292 
-307 GEQAL
+307 
-312 AMVNDDER
+312 
-320 DLVYVTDFKTGKVG
+320 
-334 VIDTRSSQII
+334 
-344 GEVQAGAK
+344 
-352 GANDITIGAEGEV
+352 
-365 YVANKDGYVAE
+365 
-376 ATVPYAVDRATGDY
+376 
-390 TNSTQS
+390 
-396 VDSITKV
+396 
-403 KVSTTEGEAPKPD
+403 
-416 PKPTPA
+416 
-422 PETQTVT
+422 QTVRA
-429 TDDGA
+429 DDGA
-434 SLSGVKVAQVGQEIV
+434 SVSGVRVVQVGQEIV

-480 SYGGKEYGS
+480 SYGGKEHGS

-510 PSADNSNVKD
+510 PSADNSNVKG

-563 AEPQQPKA
+563 AEPQQTPAPQQPAEEEQQQPQQPKA

-595 PQQPADENDTSNW
+595 PQQPANENDTSNW

-637 RIKGSGWTNAEG
+637 RIKGSGWTNIKG
-649 KGGSTVALKL
+649 DGGSTVALKL

-664 GKPAQYSRAGGHG
+664 GKPAQYSRTGGDG
-677 AIDQYLRD
+677 AIDQYLQG
-685 NGKSADS
+685 NKQKADP

-724 DVPEQLQTGKTG
+724 DVPEQLQTGKAG

-760 TIPVNGQAA
+760 PIPVNGQAA
-769 AEYKEPENTD
+769 AEYKEPETAE
-779 VCSPEGGD
+779 CSLEGAD
-787 FSPKLKIENPT
+787 FNNPKLKIENPN

-840 NSNRTIWA
+840 NSNLTIWA
-848 IVEPD
+848 IIEPD

-870 TGLSGEE
+870 TGLSGEA
-877 LAKVTSGEHT
+877 LKNVTSGEHT

-904 GGPEGDGGVNTKF
+904 GGPKGDGGVNTKF

-924 GADPAS
+924 GADPESISAT
-930 VPASQ
+930 Q

-973 DSAQLA
+973 DSAQLV

-1025 PLHVAEATESTPSGG
+1025 PLHVAEAADSS

-1123 SKAASARKATSA
+1123 SRAASARKATSA
-1135 NGKSKSTGPVK
+1135 SGKSTGPVK

-1154 AKAANDNNGNDTAS
+1154 AKAANDSNGNDTAS
-1168 QGGSPQAKVEHRVNG
+1168 QGGSPQAKAEHRVNG

-1195 NANNLLM
+1195 NANNVLM

>member
-1 MAPLFNLTQGKT
+1 MTRHTRYAVTYGAVVALASALVAPS
-13 LKGIT
+13 
-18 IGALSLSMIGASFT
+18 AA
-32 MPASFAAENSAQ
+32 FAAP
-44 KIDTEKT
+44 
-51 LAKQIQGIA
+51 
-60 GQYQIAHSKNNN
+60 
-72 KVFVAGSDRTMG
+72 
-84 ASTLARLDA
+84 DA
-93 TSMKVEAVAGL
+93 TGGE
-104 PVTRSGTGYEAG
+104 VTP
-116 YSSLAAFGITVDD
+116 AAQQSPQAATQQA
-129 VNNTVWVTNTRN
+129 NNTDT
-141 DSVSVY
+141 
-147 DQNTLKLLW
+147 DQ
-156 TNYTPG
+156 
-162 YEGTEAEI
+162 
-170 EHPRDVK
+170 
-177 IDHATGKAYVTGR
+177 
-190 YYISSIDLKTHEVK
+190 
-204 KLRIDPDASGRVSP
+204 
-218 MNMNIDGD
+218 
-226 KMYVPVRS
+226 
-234 SDTVKIIDLK
+234 
-244 SFSVE
+244 
-249 KEYKVH
+249 
-255 ADVAGKEVRPSD
+255 
-267 SVVDHSTNELYVSS
+267 
-281 QGLDGANSGVT
+281 
-292 VYDLNTGEYKKSIPF
+292 
-307 GEQAL
+307 
-312 AMVNDDER
+312 
-320 DLVYVTDFKTGKVG
+320 
-334 VIDTRSSQII
+334 
-344 GEVQAGAK
+344 
-352 GANDITIGAEGEV
+352 
-365 YVANKDGYVAE
+365 
-376 ATVPYAVDRATGDY
+376 
-390 TNSTQS
+390 
-396 VDSITKV
+396 
-403 KVSTTEGEAPKPD
+403 
-416 PKPTPA
+416 
-422 PETQTVT
+422 QTVT
-429 TDDGA
+429 ADDGA
-434 SLSGVKVAQVGQEIV
+434 SLSGVKVARVGQEIV

-510 PSADNSNVKD
+510 PSADNSNVKG

-563 AEPQQPKA
+563 AETQQTPAPQQPAATEQQQPQQPKA
-571 RPQTPQSDHQ
+571 RPQTPQSDNQ
-581 TQQPSKDNDQAQVQ
+581 TRQPSKDNDQAQVQ

-637 RIKGSGWTNAEG
+637 RIKGSGWTNAAG

-743 QSGRNAPND
+743 QSGRNAQGD

-924 GADPAS
+924 GADPESISAT
-930 VPASQ
+930 Q

-1025 PLHVAEATESTPSGG
+1025 PLHVAEAADNG

-1055 YDSAEPDVTIDEDG
+1055 YDSAEPEVTIDEDG

>member
-1 MAPLFNLTQGKT
+1 MTRHTRYAVTYGAVVALASALVAPS
-13 LKGIT
+13 
-18 IGALSLSMIGASFT
+18 AA
-32 MPASFAAENSAQ
+32 FAAP
-44 KIDTEKT
+44 
-51 LAKQIQGIA
+51 
-60 GQYQIAHSKNNN
+60 
-72 KVFVAGSDRTMG
+72 
-84 ASTLARLDA
+84 DA
-93 TSMKVEAVAGL
+93 TGGE
-104 PVTRSGTGYEAG
+104 VTP
-116 YSSLAAFGITVDD
+116 AAQQRPQAATQQA
-129 VNNTVWVTNTRN
+129 NNTDT
-141 DSVSVY
+141 
-147 DQNTLKLLW
+147 DQ
-156 TNYTPG
+156 
-162 YEGTEAEI
+162 
-170 EHPRDVK
+170 
-177 IDHATGKAYVTGR
+177 
-190 YYISSIDLKTHEVK
+190 
-204 KLRIDPDASGRVSP
+204 
-218 MNMNIDGD
+218 
-226 KMYVPVRS
+226 
-234 SDTVKIIDLK
+234 
-244 SFSVE
+244 
-249 KEYKVH
+249 
-255 ADVAGKEVRPSD
+255 
-267 SVVDHSTNELYVSS
+267 
-281 QGLDGANSGVT
+281 
-292 VYDLNTGEYKKSIPF
+292 
-307 GEQAL
+307 
-312 AMVNDDER
+312 
-320 DLVYVTDFKTGKVG
+320 
-334 VIDTRSSQII
+334 
-344 GEVQAGAK
+344 
-352 GANDITIGAEGEV
+352 
-365 YVANKDGYVAE
+365 
-376 ATVPYAVDRATGDY
+376 
-390 TNSTQS
+390 
-396 VDSITKV
+396 
-403 KVSTTEGEAPKPD
+403 
-416 PKPTPA
+416 
-422 PETQTVT
+422 QTVT
-429 TDDGA
+429 ADDGA

-563 AEPQQPKA
+563 AEPQQTPAPQQPAATEQQQPQQPKA
-571 RPQTPQSDHQ
+571 RPQTPQSDNQ
-581 TQQPSKDNDQAQVQ
+581 TRQPSKDNDQAQVQ

-677 AIDQYLRD
+677 AIDQYLQG
-685 NGKSADS
+685 NGQKADP

-701 AGKAN
+701 ASKAN

-712 ALNPDGTFDIEI
+712 ALNPDGTFDLEI

-787 FSPKLKIENPT
+787 FKPKLKIENPT

-904 GGPEGDGGVNTKF
+904 GGPEGDGDVNTKF

-1025 PLHVAEATESTPSGG
+1025 PLHVAEAADNG

-1088 QNAGVGYVSSSIGT
+1088 QNAGVGYVSSNIGT

>member
-1 MAPLFNLTQGKT
+1 MTRHTRYAVTYGAVVALASALVAPS
-13 LKGIT
+13 
-18 IGALSLSMIGASFT
+18 AA
-32 MPASFAAENSAQ
+32 FAAP
-44 KIDTEKT
+44 
-51 LAKQIQGIA
+51 
-60 GQYQIAHSKNNN
+60 
-72 KVFVAGSDRTMG
+72 
-84 ASTLARLDA
+84 DA
-93 TSMKVEAVAGL
+93 TGGE
-104 PVTRSGTGYEAG
+104 VTPATQQRPQ
-116 YSSLAAFGITVDD
+116 AATQQA
-129 VNNTVWVTNTRN
+129 NNTDT
-141 DSVSVY
+141 
-147 DQNTLKLLW
+147 DQ
-156 TNYTPG
+156 
-162 YEGTEAEI
+162 
-170 EHPRDVK
+170 
-177 IDHATGKAYVTGR
+177 
-190 YYISSIDLKTHEVK
+190 
-204 KLRIDPDASGRVSP
+204 
-218 MNMNIDGD
+218 
-226 KMYVPVRS
+226 
-234 SDTVKIIDLK
+234 
-244 SFSVE
+244 
-249 KEYKVH
+249 
-255 ADVAGKEVRPSD
+255 
-267 SVVDHSTNELYVSS
+267 
-281 QGLDGANSGVT
+281 
-292 VYDLNTGEYKKSIPF
+292 
-307 GEQAL
+307 
-312 AMVNDDER
+312 
-320 DLVYVTDFKTGKVG
+320 
-334 VIDTRSSQII
+334 
-344 GEVQAGAK
+344 
-352 GANDITIGAEGEV
+352 
-365 YVANKDGYVAE
+365 
-376 ATVPYAVDRATGDY
+376 
-390 TNSTQS
+390 
-396 VDSITKV
+396 
-403 KVSTTEGEAPKPD
+403 
-416 PKPTPA
+416 
-422 PETQTVT
+422 QTVT
-429 TDDGA
+429 ADDGA
-434 SLSGVKVAQVGQEIV
+434 SLSGVKVARVGQEIV

-538 KVDGGGKKVD
+538 KVDGGGGKVD

-563 AEPQQPKA
+563 AEPQQTPAPQQPAATEQQQPQQPKA
-571 RPQTPQSDHQ
+571 RPQTPQSDNQ
-581 TQQPSKDNDQAQVQ
+581 TRQPSKDNDQAQVQ

-1025 PLHVAEATESTPSGG
+1025 PLHVAEAADSS
-1040 GTSGRGSVSPADQSS
+1040 GTSGRGSVSPADQPS
-1055 YDSAEPDVTIDEDG
+1055 YDSAEPEVTIDEDG

>member
-1 MAPLFNLTQGKT
+1 MTRHARYAVTYGAVVALASALVAPS
-13 LKGIT
+13 
-18 IGALSLSMIGASFT
+18 AA
-32 MPASFAAENSAQ
+32 FAAP
-44 KIDTEKT
+44 
-51 LAKQIQGIA
+51 
-60 GQYQIAHSKNNN
+60 
-72 KVFVAGSDRTMG
+72 
-84 ASTLARLDA
+84 DA
-93 TSMKVEAVAGL
+93 TGGE
-104 PVTRSGTGYEAG
+104 VTP
-116 YSSLAAFGITVDD
+116 AAQQRPQTATQQA
-129 VNNTVWVTNTRN
+129 NNTNT
-141 DSVSVY
+141 
-147 DQNTLKLLW
+147 DQ
-156 TNYTPG
+156 
-162 YEGTEAEI
+162 
-170 EHPRDVK
+170 
-177 IDHATGKAYVTGR
+177 
-190 YYISSIDLKTHEVK
+190 
-204 KLRIDPDASGRVSP
+204 
-218 MNMNIDGD
+218 
-226 KMYVPVRS
+226 
-234 SDTVKIIDLK
+234 
-244 SFSVE
+244 
-249 KEYKVH
+249 
-255 ADVAGKEVRPSD
+255 
-267 SVVDHSTNELYVSS
+267 
-281 QGLDGANSGVT
+281 
-292 VYDLNTGEYKKSIPF
+292 
-307 GEQAL
+307 
-312 AMVNDDER
+312 
-320 DLVYVTDFKTGKVG
+320 
-334 VIDTRSSQII
+334 
-344 GEVQAGAK
+344 
-352 GANDITIGAEGEV
+352 
-365 YVANKDGYVAE
+365 
-376 ATVPYAVDRATGDY
+376 
-390 TNSTQS
+390 
-396 VDSITKV
+396 
-403 KVSTTEGEAPKPD
+403 
-416 PKPTPA
+416 
-422 PETQTVT
+422 QTVRA
-429 TDDGA
+429 DDGA
-434 SLSGVKVAQVGQEIV
+434 SLSGVKVARVGQEIV

-563 AEPQQPKA
+563 AEPQQTPAPQQPAATEQQQPQQPKA
-571 RPQTPQSDHQ
+571 RPQTPQSDNQ
-581 TQQPSKDNDQAQVQ
+581 TRQPSKDNDQAQVQ
-595 PQQPADENDTSNW
+595 PQQPTDENDTSNW

-677 AIDQYLRD
+677 AIDQYLQG
-685 NGKSADS
+685 NGQKADP

-701 AGKAN
+701 ASKAN

-712 ALNPDGTFDIEI
+712 ALNPDGTFDLEI

-787 FSPKLKIENPT
+787 FKPKLKIENPT

-870 TGLSGEE
+870 TGLSGEA
-877 LAKVTSGEHT
+877 LKNVTSGEHT
-887 LRLLTGSLRKG
+887 LRLLTGNLRKG

-904 GGPEGDGGVNTKF
+904 GGPEGDGDVNTKF

-1025 PLHVAEATESTPSGG
+1025 PLHVAEAADSN

-1055 YDSAEPDVTIDEDG
+1055 YDTAEPEVTIDEDG

-1088 QNAGVGYVSSSIGT
+1088 QNAGVGYVSSNIGT

>member
-1 MAPLFNLTQGKT
+1 MTRHTRYAVTYGAVVALASALVAPS
-13 LKGIT
+13 
-18 IGALSLSMIGASFT
+18 AA
-32 MPASFAAENSAQ
+32 FAAP
-44 KIDTEKT
+44 
-51 LAKQIQGIA
+51 
-60 GQYQIAHSKNNN
+60 
-72 KVFVAGSDRTMG
+72 
-84 ASTLARLDA
+84 DA
-93 TSMKVEAVAGL
+93 TGGE
-104 PVTRSGTGYEAG
+104 VTP
-116 YSSLAAFGITVDD
+116 AAQQRPQAATQQA
-129 VNNTVWVTNTRN
+129 NNTDT
-141 DSVSVY
+141 
-147 DQNTLKLLW
+147 DQ
-156 TNYTPG
+156 
-162 YEGTEAEI
+162 
-170 EHPRDVK
+170 
-177 IDHATGKAYVTGR
+177 
-190 YYISSIDLKTHEVK
+190 
-204 KLRIDPDASGRVSP
+204 
-218 MNMNIDGD
+218 
-226 KMYVPVRS
+226 
-234 SDTVKIIDLK
+234 
-244 SFSVE
+244 
-249 KEYKVH
+249 
-255 ADVAGKEVRPSD
+255 
-267 SVVDHSTNELYVSS
+267 
-281 QGLDGANSGVT
+281 
-292 VYDLNTGEYKKSIPF
+292 
-307 GEQAL
+307 
-312 AMVNDDER
+312 
-320 DLVYVTDFKTGKVG
+320 
-334 VIDTRSSQII
+334 
-344 GEVQAGAK
+344 
-352 GANDITIGAEGEV
+352 
-365 YVANKDGYVAE
+365 
-376 ATVPYAVDRATGDY
+376 
-390 TNSTQS
+390 
-396 VDSITKV
+396 
-403 KVSTTEGEAPKPD
+403 
-416 PKPTPA
+416 
-422 PETQTVT
+422 QTVT
-429 TDDGA
+429 ADDGA
-434 SLSGVKVAQVGQEIV
+434 SLSGVKVARVGQEIV

-563 AEPQQPKA
+563 AETQQTPAPQQPAATEQQQPQQPKA

-581 TQQPSKDNDQAQVQ
+581 TRQPSKDNDQAQVQ

-621 GVMYV
+621 GVMYI

-637 RIKGSGWTNAEG
+637 RIKGSGWTNIKG

-677 AIDQYLRD
+677 AIDQYLQG
-685 NGKSADS
+685 NGQKADP

-701 AGKAN
+701 TNKAN

-955 KVPEAEPGTWVK
+955 RVPEAEPGTWVK

-1025 PLHVAEATESTPSGG
+1025 PLHVAEAADSS

-1055 YDSAEPDVTIDEDG
+1055 YDSAEPEVTIDEDG

>member
-1 MAPLFNLTQGKT
+1 MTRHTRYAVTYGAVVALASALVAPS
-13 LKGIT
+13 
-18 IGALSLSMIGASFT
+18 AA
-32 MPASFAAENSAQ
+32 FAAP
-44 KIDTEKT
+44 
-51 LAKQIQGIA
+51 
-60 GQYQIAHSKNNN
+60 
-72 KVFVAGSDRTMG
+72 
-84 ASTLARLDA
+84 DA
-93 TSMKVEAVAGL
+93 TGGE
-104 PVTRSGTGYEAG
+104 VTP
-116 YSSLAAFGITVDD
+116 AAQQRPQAATQQA
-129 VNNTVWVTNTRN
+129 NNTDT
-141 DSVSVY
+141 
-147 DQNTLKLLW
+147 DQ
-156 TNYTPG
+156 
-162 YEGTEAEI
+162 
-170 EHPRDVK
+170 
-177 IDHATGKAYVTGR
+177 
-190 YYISSIDLKTHEVK
+190 
-204 KLRIDPDASGRVSP
+204 
-218 MNMNIDGD
+218 
-226 KMYVPVRS
+226 
-234 SDTVKIIDLK
+234 
-244 SFSVE
+244 
-249 KEYKVH
+249 
-255 ADVAGKEVRPSD
+255 
-267 SVVDHSTNELYVSS
+267 
-281 QGLDGANSGVT
+281 
-292 VYDLNTGEYKKSIPF
+292 
-307 GEQAL
+307 
-312 AMVNDDER
+312 
-320 DLVYVTDFKTGKVG
+320 
-334 VIDTRSSQII
+334 
-344 GEVQAGAK
+344 
-352 GANDITIGAEGEV
+352 
-365 YVANKDGYVAE
+365 
-376 ATVPYAVDRATGDY
+376 
-390 TNSTQS
+390 
-396 VDSITKV
+396 
-403 KVSTTEGEAPKPD
+403 
-416 PKPTPA
+416 
-422 PETQTVT
+422 QTVT
-429 TDDGA
+429 ADDGA

-510 PSADNSNVKD
+510 PSADNSNVKG

-563 AEPQQPKA
+563 AEPQQTPAPQQPAEEEQQQPQQPKEM
-571 RPQTPQSDHQ
+571 PQTPRSENQ
-581 TQQPSKDNDQAQVQ
+581 TRQPSKDNDQAQVQ

-664 GKPAQYSRAGGHG
+664 GKPAQYSRTGGHG
-677 AIDQYLRD
+677 AIDQYLQD

-724 DVPEQLQTGKTG
+724 DVPEQLQTGKAG

-808 GSGWCNPDDKRV
+808 GSGWCNPKDKRV
-820 SKIGLKID
+820 SKIGVKID

-950 KQLTV
+950 NQLTV

-1025 PLHVAEATESTPSGG
+1025 PLHVAEAADSS
-1040 GTSGRGSVSPADQSS
+1040 GTSGRGSVSPADQPS
-1055 YDSAEPDVTIDEDG
+1055 YDSAEPEVTIDEDG

>member
-1 MAPLFNLTQGKT
+1 MTRHTRYAVTYGAVVALASALVAPS
-13 LKGIT
+13 
-18 IGALSLSMIGASFT
+18 AA
-32 MPASFAAENSAQ
+32 FAAP
-44 KIDTEKT
+44 
-51 LAKQIQGIA
+51 
-60 GQYQIAHSKNNN
+60 
-72 KVFVAGSDRTMG
+72 
-84 ASTLARLDA
+84 DA
-93 TSMKVEAVAGL
+93 TGGE
-104 PVTRSGTGYEAG
+104 VTPAAQQRSQ
-116 YSSLAAFGITVDD
+116 AATQQA
-129 VNNTVWVTNTRN
+129 NNTDT
-141 DSVSVY
+141 
-147 DQNTLKLLW
+147 DQ
-156 TNYTPG
+156 
-162 YEGTEAEI
+162 
-170 EHPRDVK
+170 
-177 IDHATGKAYVTGR
+177 
-190 YYISSIDLKTHEVK
+190 
-204 KLRIDPDASGRVSP
+204 
-218 MNMNIDGD
+218 
-226 KMYVPVRS
+226 
-234 SDTVKIIDLK
+234 
-244 SFSVE
+244 
-249 KEYKVH
+249 
-255 ADVAGKEVRPSD
+255 
-267 SVVDHSTNELYVSS
+267 
-281 QGLDGANSGVT
+281 
-292 VYDLNTGEYKKSIPF
+292 
-307 GEQAL
+307 
-312 AMVNDDER
+312 
-320 DLVYVTDFKTGKVG
+320 
-334 VIDTRSSQII
+334 
-344 GEVQAGAK
+344 
-352 GANDITIGAEGEV
+352 
-365 YVANKDGYVAE
+365 
-376 ATVPYAVDRATGDY
+376 
-390 TNSTQS
+390 
-396 VDSITKV
+396 
-403 KVSTTEGEAPKPD
+403 
-416 PKPTPA
+416 
-422 PETQTVT
+422 QTVT

-434 SLSGVKVAQVGQEIV
+434 SLSGVKVARVGQEIV

-510 PSADNSNVKD
+510 PSADNSNVKG

-563 AEPQQPKA
+563 AEPQQTPAPQQPAATEQQQPQQPKA

-581 TQQPSKDNDQAQVQ
+581 TRQPSKDNDQAQVQ

-677 AIDQYLRD
+677 AIDQYLQD

-877 LAKVTSGEHT
+877 LKKVTSGEHT

-904 GGPEGDGGVNTKF
+904 GGPEGDGDVNTKF

-1025 PLHVAEATESTPSGG
+1025 PLHVAEAADNG

-1055 YDSAEPDVTIDEDG
+1055 YDSAEPEVTIDEDG

-1088 QNAGVGYVSSSIGT
+1088 QNAGVGYVSSNIGT

-1183 TELTGFAKWFAN
+1183 TELTGFPKWFAN

>member
-1 MAPLFNLTQGKT
+1 MTRHTRYAVTYGAVVALASALVAPS
-13 LKGIT
+13 
-18 IGALSLSMIGASFT
+18 AA
-32 MPASFAAENSAQ
+32 FAAP
-44 KIDTEKT
+44 
-51 LAKQIQGIA
+51 
-60 GQYQIAHSKNNN
+60 
-72 KVFVAGSDRTMG
+72 
-84 ASTLARLDA
+84 DA
-93 TSMKVEAVAGL
+93 TGGE
-104 PVTRSGTGYEAG
+104 VTP
-116 YSSLAAFGITVDD
+116 AAQQRPQAATQQA
-129 VNNTVWVTNTRN
+129 NNTDT
-141 DSVSVY
+141 
-147 DQNTLKLLW
+147 DQ
-156 TNYTPG
+156 
-162 YEGTEAEI
+162 
-170 EHPRDVK
+170 
-177 IDHATGKAYVTGR
+177 
-190 YYISSIDLKTHEVK
+190 
-204 KLRIDPDASGRVSP
+204 
-218 MNMNIDGD
+218 
-226 KMYVPVRS
+226 
-234 SDTVKIIDLK
+234 
-244 SFSVE
+244 
-249 KEYKVH
+249 
-255 ADVAGKEVRPSD
+255 
-267 SVVDHSTNELYVSS
+267 
-281 QGLDGANSGVT
+281 
-292 VYDLNTGEYKKSIPF
+292 
-307 GEQAL
+307 
-312 AMVNDDER
+312 
-320 DLVYVTDFKTGKVG
+320 
-334 VIDTRSSQII
+334 
-344 GEVQAGAK
+344 
-352 GANDITIGAEGEV
+352 
-365 YVANKDGYVAE
+365 
-376 ATVPYAVDRATGDY
+376 
-390 TNSTQS
+390 
-396 VDSITKV
+396 
-403 KVSTTEGEAPKPD
+403 
-416 PKPTPA
+416 
-422 PETQTVT
+422 QTVT

-434 SLSGVKVAQVGQEIV
+434 SLSGVKVARVGQEIV

-510 PSADNSNVKD
+510 PSADNSNVKG

-563 AEPQQPKA
+563 AEPQQTPAPQQPAATEQQQPQQPKA
-571 RPQTPQSDHQ
+571 RPQTPRSDNQ
-581 TQQPSKDNDQAQVQ
+581 TRQPSKDNDQAQVQ

-677 AIDQYLRD
+677 AIDQYLQD

-701 AGKAN
+701 ANKAN

-798 VEPGGKLHIT
+798 VKPGGKLHIT

-1025 PLHVAEATESTPSGG
+1025 PLHVAEAADNG

-1055 YDSAEPDVTIDEDG
+1055 YDSAEPEVTIDEDG

>member
-1 MAPLFNLTQGKT
+1 MTRHTRYAVTYGAVVALASALVAPS
-13 LKGIT
+13 
-18 IGALSLSMIGASFT
+18 AA
-32 MPASFAAENSAQ
+32 FAAP
-44 KIDTEKT
+44 
-51 LAKQIQGIA
+51 
-60 GQYQIAHSKNNN
+60 
-72 KVFVAGSDRTMG
+72 
-84 ASTLARLDA
+84 DA
-93 TSMKVEAVAGL
+93 TGGE
-104 PVTRSGTGYEAG
+104 VTP
-116 YSSLAAFGITVDD
+116 AAQQRPQAATQQA
-129 VNNTVWVTNTRN
+129 NNTDT
-141 DSVSVY
+141 
-147 DQNTLKLLW
+147 DQ
-156 TNYTPG
+156 
-162 YEGTEAEI
+162 
-170 EHPRDVK
+170 
-177 IDHATGKAYVTGR
+177 
-190 YYISSIDLKTHEVK
+190 
-204 KLRIDPDASGRVSP
+204 
-218 MNMNIDGD
+218 
-226 KMYVPVRS
+226 
-234 SDTVKIIDLK
+234 
-244 SFSVE
+244 
-249 KEYKVH
+249 
-255 ADVAGKEVRPSD
+255 
-267 SVVDHSTNELYVSS
+267 
-281 QGLDGANSGVT
+281 
-292 VYDLNTGEYKKSIPF
+292 
-307 GEQAL
+307 
-312 AMVNDDER
+312 
-320 DLVYVTDFKTGKVG
+320 
-334 VIDTRSSQII
+334 
-344 GEVQAGAK
+344 
-352 GANDITIGAEGEV
+352 
-365 YVANKDGYVAE
+365 
-376 ATVPYAVDRATGDY
+376 
-390 TNSTQS
+390 
-396 VDSITKV
+396 
-403 KVSTTEGEAPKPD
+403 
-416 PKPTPA
+416 
-422 PETQTVT
+422 QTVT
-429 TDDGA
+429 ADDGA
-434 SLSGVKVAQVGQEIV
+434 SLSGVKVVQVGQEIV

-510 PSADNSNVKD
+510 PSADNSNVKG

-563 AEPQQPKA
+563 AEPQQTPAPQQPAATEQQQPQQPKA

-581 TQQPSKDNDQAQVQ
+581 TRQPSKDNDQAQVQ

-664 GKPAQYSRAGGHG
+664 GKPAQYSRTGGHD
-677 AIDQYLRD
+677 AIDQYLQD

-724 DVPEQLQTGKTG
+724 DVPEQLQTGKAG

-808 GSGWCNPDDKRV
+808 GSGWCNPKDKRV
-820 SKIGLKID
+820 SKIGVKID

-904 GGPEGDGGVNTKF
+904 GGPEGDGDVNTKF
-917 VIGDYKP
+917 VIGDYRP

-950 KQLTV
+950 NQLTV

-1025 PLHVAEATESTPSGG
+1025 PLHVAEAADSS
-1040 GTSGRGSVSPADQSS
+1040 GTSGRGSVSPADQPS
-1055 YDSAEPDVTIDEDG
+1055 YDSAEPEVTIDEDG

>member
-1 MAPLFNLTQGKT
+1 MTRHTRYAVTYGAVVALASALVAPS
-13 LKGIT
+13 
-18 IGALSLSMIGASFT
+18 AA
-32 MPASFAAENSAQ
+32 FAAP
-44 KIDTEKT
+44 
-51 LAKQIQGIA
+51 
-60 GQYQIAHSKNNN
+60 
-72 KVFVAGSDRTMG
+72 
-84 ASTLARLDA
+84 DA
-93 TSMKVEAVAGL
+93 TGGE
-104 PVTRSGTGYEAG
+104 VTP
-116 YSSLAAFGITVDD
+116 AAQQRPQAATQQA
-129 VNNTVWVTNTRN
+129 NNTDT
-141 DSVSVY
+141 
-147 DQNTLKLLW
+147 DQ
-156 TNYTPG
+156 
-162 YEGTEAEI
+162 
-170 EHPRDVK
+170 
-177 IDHATGKAYVTGR
+177 
-190 YYISSIDLKTHEVK
+190 
-204 KLRIDPDASGRVSP
+204 
-218 MNMNIDGD
+218 
-226 KMYVPVRS
+226 
-234 SDTVKIIDLK
+234 
-244 SFSVE
+244 
-249 KEYKVH
+249 
-255 ADVAGKEVRPSD
+255 
-267 SVVDHSTNELYVSS
+267 
-281 QGLDGANSGVT
+281 
-292 VYDLNTGEYKKSIPF
+292 
-307 GEQAL
+307 
-312 AMVNDDER
+312 
-320 DLVYVTDFKTGKVG
+320 
-334 VIDTRSSQII
+334 
-344 GEVQAGAK
+344 
-352 GANDITIGAEGEV
+352 
-365 YVANKDGYVAE
+365 
-376 ATVPYAVDRATGDY
+376 
-390 TNSTQS
+390 
-396 VDSITKV
+396 
-403 KVSTTEGEAPKPD
+403 
-416 PKPTPA
+416 
-422 PETQTVT
+422 QTVT

-434 SLSGVKVAQVGQEIV
+434 SLSGVKVARVGQEIV

-510 PSADNSNVKD
+510 PSADNSNVKG

-563 AEPQQPKA
+563 AESQQTPAPQQPAATEQQQPQQPKA
-571 RPQTPQSDHQ
+571 RPQTPQSDNQ
-581 TQQPSKDNDQAQVQ
+581 TRQPSKDNDQAQVQ

-637 RIKGSGWTNAEG
+637 RIKGSGWTNIKG
-649 KGGSTVALKL
+649 DGGSTVALKL

-677 AIDQYLRD
+677 AIDQYLQD

-1025 PLHVAEATESTPSGG
+1025 PLHVAEAADNG

-1055 YDSAEPDVTIDEDG
+1055 YDSAEPEVTIDEDG

-1154 AKAANDNNGNDTAS
+1154 AKAANDTAS

>member
-1 MAPLFNLTQGKT
+1 MTRHTRYAVTYGAVVALASALVAPS
-13 LKGIT
+13 
-18 IGALSLSMIGASFT
+18 AA
-32 MPASFAAENSAQ
+32 FAAP
-44 KIDTEKT
+44 
-51 LAKQIQGIA
+51 
-60 GQYQIAHSKNNN
+60 
-72 KVFVAGSDRTMG
+72 
-84 ASTLARLDA
+84 DA
-93 TSMKVEAVAGL
+93 TGGE
-104 PVTRSGTGYEAG
+104 VTPAAQQRSQ
-116 YSSLAAFGITVDD
+116 AATQQA
-129 VNNTVWVTNTRN
+129 NNTDT
-141 DSVSVY
+141 
-147 DQNTLKLLW
+147 DQ
-156 TNYTPG
+156 
-162 YEGTEAEI
+162 
-170 EHPRDVK
+170 
-177 IDHATGKAYVTGR
+177 
-190 YYISSIDLKTHEVK
+190 
-204 KLRIDPDASGRVSP
+204 
-218 MNMNIDGD
+218 
-226 KMYVPVRS
+226 
-234 SDTVKIIDLK
+234 
-244 SFSVE
+244 
-249 KEYKVH
+249 
-255 ADVAGKEVRPSD
+255 
-267 SVVDHSTNELYVSS
+267 
-281 QGLDGANSGVT
+281 
-292 VYDLNTGEYKKSIPF
+292 
-307 GEQAL
+307 
-312 AMVNDDER
+312 
-320 DLVYVTDFKTGKVG
+320 
-334 VIDTRSSQII
+334 
-344 GEVQAGAK
+344 
-352 GANDITIGAEGEV
+352 
-365 YVANKDGYVAE
+365 
-376 ATVPYAVDRATGDY
+376 
-390 TNSTQS
+390 
-396 VDSITKV
+396 
-403 KVSTTEGEAPKPD
+403 
-416 PKPTPA
+416 
-422 PETQTVT
+422 QTVT

-434 SLSGVKVAQVGQEIV
+434 SLSGVKVARVGQEIV

-563 AEPQQPKA
+563 AEPQQTPAPQQPAATEQQQPQQPKA

-581 TQQPSKDNDQAQVQ
+581 TRQPSKDNDQAQVQ

-677 AIDQYLRD
+677 AIDQYLQD

-877 LAKVTSGEHT
+877 LKKVTSGEHT

-904 GGPEGDGGVNTKF
+904 GGPEGDGDVNTKF

-1025 PLHVAEATESTPSGG
+1025 PLHVAEAADNG

-1055 YDSAEPDVTIDEDG
+1055 YDSAEPEVTIDEDG

-1088 QNAGVGYVSSSIGT
+1088 QNAGVGYVSSNIGT

>member
-1 MAPLFNLTQGKT
+1 MTRHTRYAVTYGAVVALASALVAPS
-13 LKGIT
+13 
-18 IGALSLSMIGASFT
+18 AA
-32 MPASFAAENSAQ
+32 FAAP
-44 KIDTEKT
+44 
-51 LAKQIQGIA
+51 
-60 GQYQIAHSKNNN
+60 
-72 KVFVAGSDRTMG
+72 
-84 ASTLARLDA
+84 DA
-93 TSMKVEAVAGL
+93 TGGE
-104 PVTRSGTGYEAG
+104 VTP
-116 YSSLAAFGITVDD
+116 AAQQSPQAATQQA
-129 VNNTVWVTNTRN
+129 NNTDT
-141 DSVSVY
+141 
-147 DQNTLKLLW
+147 DQ
-156 TNYTPG
+156 
-162 YEGTEAEI
+162 
-170 EHPRDVK
+170 
-177 IDHATGKAYVTGR
+177 
-190 YYISSIDLKTHEVK
+190 
-204 KLRIDPDASGRVSP
+204 
-218 MNMNIDGD
+218 
-226 KMYVPVRS
+226 
-234 SDTVKIIDLK
+234 
-244 SFSVE
+244 
-249 KEYKVH
+249 
-255 ADVAGKEVRPSD
+255 
-267 SVVDHSTNELYVSS
+267 
-281 QGLDGANSGVT
+281 
-292 VYDLNTGEYKKSIPF
+292 
-307 GEQAL
+307 
-312 AMVNDDER
+312 
-320 DLVYVTDFKTGKVG
+320 
-334 VIDTRSSQII
+334 
-344 GEVQAGAK
+344 
-352 GANDITIGAEGEV
+352 
-365 YVANKDGYVAE
+365 
-376 ATVPYAVDRATGDY
+376 
-390 TNSTQS
+390 
-396 VDSITKV
+396 
-403 KVSTTEGEAPKPD
+403 
-416 PKPTPA
+416 
-422 PETQTVT
+422 QTVT
-429 TDDGA
+429 ADDGA

-510 PSADNSNVKD
+510 PSADNSNVKG

-538 KVDGGGKKVD
+538 KVDGGGGKVD

-563 AEPQQPKA
+563 AEPQQTPAPQQPAATEQQQPQQPKA
-571 RPQTPQSDHQ
+571 RPQTPQSDNQ
-581 TQQPSKDNDQAQVQ
+581 TRQPSKDNDQAQVQ

-955 KVPEAEPGTWVK
+955 RVPEAEPGTWVK

-1025 PLHVAEATESTPSGG
+1025 PLHVAEAADSN

-1055 YDSAEPDVTIDEDG
+1055 YDSAEPEVTIDEDG

>member
-1 MAPLFNLTQGKT
+1 MTRHTRYAVTYGAVVALASALVAPS
-13 LKGIT
+13 
-18 IGALSLSMIGASFT
+18 AA
-32 MPASFAAENSAQ
+32 FAAP
-44 KIDTEKT
+44 
-51 LAKQIQGIA
+51 
-60 GQYQIAHSKNNN
+60 
-72 KVFVAGSDRTMG
+72 
-84 ASTLARLDA
+84 DA
-93 TSMKVEAVAGL
+93 TGGE
-104 PVTRSGTGYEAG
+104 VTP
-116 YSSLAAFGITVDD
+116 AAQQRPQAATQQA
-129 VNNTVWVTNTRN
+129 NNTDT
-141 DSVSVY
+141 
-147 DQNTLKLLW
+147 DQ
-156 TNYTPG
+156 
-162 YEGTEAEI
+162 
-170 EHPRDVK
+170 
-177 IDHATGKAYVTGR
+177 
-190 YYISSIDLKTHEVK
+190 
-204 KLRIDPDASGRVSP
+204 
-218 MNMNIDGD
+218 
-226 KMYVPVRS
+226 
-234 SDTVKIIDLK
+234 
-244 SFSVE
+244 
-249 KEYKVH
+249 
-255 ADVAGKEVRPSD
+255 
-267 SVVDHSTNELYVSS
+267 
-281 QGLDGANSGVT
+281 
-292 VYDLNTGEYKKSIPF
+292 
-307 GEQAL
+307 
-312 AMVNDDER
+312 
-320 DLVYVTDFKTGKVG
+320 
-334 VIDTRSSQII
+334 
-344 GEVQAGAK
+344 
-352 GANDITIGAEGEV
+352 
-365 YVANKDGYVAE
+365 
-376 ATVPYAVDRATGDY
+376 
-390 TNSTQS
+390 
-396 VDSITKV
+396 
-403 KVSTTEGEAPKPD
+403 
-416 PKPTPA
+416 
-422 PETQTVT
+422 QTVT
-429 TDDGA
+429 ADDGA

-563 AEPQQPKA
+563 AEPQQTPAPQQPAATEQQQPQQPKA
-571 RPQTPQSDHQ
+571 RPQTPQSENQ

-595 PQQPADENDTSNW
+595 PQQPTDETDTSNW

-637 RIKGSGWTNAEG
+637 RIKGSGWTNIKG

-677 AIDQYLRD
+677 AIDQYLQD

-840 NSNRTIWA
+840 NSNLTIWA

-870 TGLSGEE
+870 TGLSGEA
-877 LAKVTSGEHT
+877 LKNVTSGEHT

-1025 PLHVAEATESTPSGG
+1025 PLHVAEAADNG
-1040 GTSGRGSVSPADQSS
+1040 GTSGRGSVSPADQPS
-1055 YDSAEPDVTIDEDG
+1055 YDSAEPEVTIDEDG

>member
-44 KIDTEKT
+44 KVDTEKT

-403 KVSTTEGEAPKPD
+403 KVSTTEGEAAAAPAADAKAEVAKITPRQAKFEGYPPVTPTDPD
-416 PKPTPA
+416 KSLAKVNFKDIDSNPFKAEINFIAEKGITTGWSDGTYRPGDKIERGAMAAYLYRLAGSPRYETPA
-422 PETQTVT
+422 ESPFKDVKT
-429 TDDGA
+429 TDPFY
-434 SLSGVKVAQVGQEIV
+434 KEIA
-449 VSGSGW
+449 W
-455 KDKNGGGSVAAV
+455 
-467 KLDGGA
+467 L
-473 VVPRGQV
+473 
-480 SYGGKEYGS
+480 
-489 RGVVAVV
+489 
-496 EADDAGNFVARIPF
+496 
-510 PSADNSNVKD
+510 
-520 SDWGVGSKHTV
+520 
-531 TFLSGSL
+531 
-538 KVDGGGKKVD
+538 
-548 VVRSAEL
+548 
-555 EVTVGDTK
+555 
-563 AEPQQPKA
+563 
-571 RPQTPQSDHQ
+571 QS
-581 TQQPSKDNDQAQVQ
+581 
-595 PQQPADENDTSNW
+595 
-608 VKLDAPATGQGSA
+608 TGI
-621 GVMYV
+621 
-626 KPYTTGKGSKL
+626 TTGWSDGTFRPNETVNRDAMAAFFYRAAGSPEY
-637 RIKGSGWTNAEG
+637 TN
-649 KGGSTVALKL
+649 
-659 NYLKD
+659 
-664 GKPAQYSRAGGHG
+664 
-677 AIDQYLRD
+677 
-685 NGKSADS
+685 
-692 TTWALLIPD
+692 
-701 AGKAN
+701 AN
-706 PAQGLY
+706 PAKFSDVQDNPFAKEIAWLEEQGITTGW
-712 ALNPDGTFDIEI
+712 PDGTFR
-724 DVPEQLQTGKTG
+724 P
-736 DYLSITA
+736 
-743 QSGRNAPND
+743 
-752 TQRAATSK
+752 
-760 TIPVNGQAA
+760 GQAIDRDAMA
-769 AEYKEPENTD
+769 AFIARYMK
-779 VCSPEGGD
+779 
-787 FSPKLKIENPT
+787 
-798 VEPGGKLHIT
+798 
-808 GSGWCNPDDKRV
+808 
-820 SKIGLKID
+820 
-828 DGSVSHNDATKV
+828 
-840 NSNRTIWA
+840 
-848 IVEPD
+848 
-853 AKTGNI
+853 
-859 DTYIDLPTAEN
+859 
-870 TGLSGEE
+870 
-877 LAKVTSGEHT
+877 
-887 LRLLTGSLRKG
+887 
-898 DRHGTY
+898 
-904 GGPEGDGGVNTKF
+904 KF
-917 VIGDYKP
+917 DHVQT
-924 GADPAS
+924 
-930 VPASQ
+930 VPA
-935 LGEGDRHGVSVEHNG
+935 H
-950 KQLTV
+950 
-955 KVPEAEPGTWVK
+955 
-967 VTPYLG
+967 
-973 DSAQLA
+973 
-979 RASKWV
+979 
-985 QLDQNRTVSYT
+985 
-996 MSGEL
+996 
-1001 PAADYRIVVQSG
+1001 
-1013 NQGENGKVLGWA
+1013 
-1025 PLHVAEATESTPSGG
+1025 
-1040 GTSGRGSVSPADQSS
+1040 
-1055 YDSAEPDVTIDEDG
+1055 
-1069 QAWDSSGNAVS
+1069 
-1080 VSTAPAPY
+1080 
-1088 QNAGVGYVSSSIGT
+1088 
-1102 SPASIAPFTSGTRSV
+1102 
-1117 VVANAK
+1117 
-1123 SKAASARKATSA
+1123 
-1135 NGKSKSTGPVK
+1135 
-1146 NAAKKTVQ
+1146 
-1154 AKAANDNNGNDTAS
+1154 
-1168 QGGSPQAKVEHRVNG
+1168 
-1183 TELTGFAKWFAN
+1183 
-1195 NANNLLM
+1195 
-1202 SLAGIVLLAL
+1202 
-1212 ALTFKKKNS
+1212 
-1221 D
+1221 

>member
-1 MAPLFNLTQGKT
+1 MTRHARYAVTYGAVVALASALVAPS
-13 LKGIT
+13 
-18 IGALSLSMIGASFT
+18 AA
-32 MPASFAAENSAQ
+32 FAAP
-44 KIDTEKT
+44 
-51 LAKQIQGIA
+51 
-60 GQYQIAHSKNNN
+60 
-72 KVFVAGSDRTMG
+72 
-84 ASTLARLDA
+84 DA
-93 TSMKVEAVAGL
+93 TGGE
-104 PVTRSGTGYEAG
+104 VTP
-116 YSSLAAFGITVDD
+116 AAQQRPQTATQQA
-129 VNNTVWVTNTRN
+129 NNTNT
-141 DSVSVY
+141 
-147 DQNTLKLLW
+147 DQ
-156 TNYTPG
+156 
-162 YEGTEAEI
+162 
-170 EHPRDVK
+170 
-177 IDHATGKAYVTGR
+177 
-190 YYISSIDLKTHEVK
+190 
-204 KLRIDPDASGRVSP
+204 
-218 MNMNIDGD
+218 
-226 KMYVPVRS
+226 
-234 SDTVKIIDLK
+234 
-244 SFSVE
+244 
-249 KEYKVH
+249 
-255 ADVAGKEVRPSD
+255 
-267 SVVDHSTNELYVSS
+267 
-281 QGLDGANSGVT
+281 
-292 VYDLNTGEYKKSIPF
+292 
-307 GEQAL
+307 
-312 AMVNDDER
+312 
-320 DLVYVTDFKTGKVG
+320 
-334 VIDTRSSQII
+334 
-344 GEVQAGAK
+344 
-352 GANDITIGAEGEV
+352 
-365 YVANKDGYVAE
+365 
-376 ATVPYAVDRATGDY
+376 
-390 TNSTQS
+390 
-396 VDSITKV
+396 
-403 KVSTTEGEAPKPD
+403 
-416 PKPTPA
+416 
-422 PETQTVT
+422 QTVRA
-429 TDDGA
+429 DDGA
-434 SLSGVKVAQVGQEIV
+434 SLSGVKVARVGQEIV

-510 PSADNSNVKD
+510 PSADNSNVKG

-563 AEPQQPKA
+563 AEPQQTPAPQQPAEEEQQQPQQPKA
-571 RPQTPQSDHQ
+571 RPQTPQSDNQ
-581 TQQPSKDNDQAQVQ
+581 TRQPSKDNDQAQVQ
-595 PQQPADENDTSNW
+595 PQQPTDENDTSNW

-637 RIKGSGWTNAEG
+637 RIKGSGWTNTKG
-649 KGGSTVALKL
+649 DGGSTVALKL

-664 GKPAQYSRAGGHG
+664 GKPAQYSRIGGHG
-677 AIDQYLRD
+677 AIDRYLQ
-685 NGKSADS
+685 GKGQKADS

-701 AGKAN
+701 ANTAN

-724 DVPEQLQTGKTG
+724 DVPEQLQTGKAG

-743 QSGRNAPND
+743 QSGRNASGD

-787 FSPKLKIENPT
+787 FSPKLKIENPN

-840 NSNRTIWA
+840 NSNLTIWA

-870 TGLSGEE
+870 TGLSGEA
-877 LAKVTSGEHT
+877 LKNVTSGEHT
-887 LRLLTGSLRKG
+887 LRLLTGNLRKG

-904 GGPEGDGGVNTKF
+904 GGPEGDNGVNTKF

-1001 PAADYRIVVQSG
+1001 PAADYRMVVQSG

-1025 PLHVAEATESTPSGG
+1025 PLHVAEAADNG

-1055 YDSAEPDVTIDEDG
+1055 YDSAEPEVTIDEDG

-1088 QNAGVGYVSSSIGT
+1088 QNAGVGYVSSNIGT

-1195 NANNLLM
+1195 NANNVLM

>member
-1 MAPLFNLTQGKT
+1 MTRHTRYAVTYGAVVALASALVAPS
-13 LKGIT
+13 
-18 IGALSLSMIGASFT
+18 AA
-32 MPASFAAENSAQ
+32 FAAP
-44 KIDTEKT
+44 
-51 LAKQIQGIA
+51 
-60 GQYQIAHSKNNN
+60 
-72 KVFVAGSDRTMG
+72 
-84 ASTLARLDA
+84 DA
-93 TSMKVEAVAGL
+93 TGGE
-104 PVTRSGTGYEAG
+104 VTP
-116 YSSLAAFGITVDD
+116 AAQQRPQAATQQA
-129 VNNTVWVTNTRN
+129 NNTDT
-141 DSVSVY
+141 
-147 DQNTLKLLW
+147 DQ
-156 TNYTPG
+156 
-162 YEGTEAEI
+162 
-170 EHPRDVK
+170 
-177 IDHATGKAYVTGR
+177 
-190 YYISSIDLKTHEVK
+190 
-204 KLRIDPDASGRVSP
+204 
-218 MNMNIDGD
+218 
-226 KMYVPVRS
+226 
-234 SDTVKIIDLK
+234 
-244 SFSVE
+244 
-249 KEYKVH
+249 
-255 ADVAGKEVRPSD
+255 
-267 SVVDHSTNELYVSS
+267 
-281 QGLDGANSGVT
+281 
-292 VYDLNTGEYKKSIPF
+292 
-307 GEQAL
+307 
-312 AMVNDDER
+312 
-320 DLVYVTDFKTGKVG
+320 
-334 VIDTRSSQII
+334 
-344 GEVQAGAK
+344 
-352 GANDITIGAEGEV
+352 
-365 YVANKDGYVAE
+365 
-376 ATVPYAVDRATGDY
+376 
-390 TNSTQS
+390 
-396 VDSITKV
+396 
-403 KVSTTEGEAPKPD
+403 
-416 PKPTPA
+416 
-422 PETQTVT
+422 QTVT
-429 TDDGA
+429 ADDGA

-563 AEPQQPKA
+563 AEPQQTPAPQQPAATEQQQPQQPKA
-571 RPQTPQSDHQ
+571 RPQTPQSENQ

-595 PQQPADENDTSNW
+595 PQQPTDETDTSNW

-637 RIKGSGWTNAEG
+637 RIKGSGWTNIKG

-677 AIDQYLRD
+677 AIDQYLQD

-724 DVPEQLQTGKTG
+724 DVPEQLQTGKAG

-955 KVPEAEPGTWVK
+955 RVPEAEPGTWVK

-1025 PLHVAEATESTPSGG
+1025 PLHVAEAADNG

-1055 YDSAEPDVTIDEDG
+1055 YDSAEPEVTIDEDG

>member
-1 MAPLFNLTQGKT
+1 MTRHTRYAVTYGAVVALASALVAPS
-13 LKGIT
+13 
-18 IGALSLSMIGASFT
+18 AA
-32 MPASFAAENSAQ
+32 FAAP
-44 KIDTEKT
+44 
-51 LAKQIQGIA
+51 
-60 GQYQIAHSKNNN
+60 
-72 KVFVAGSDRTMG
+72 
-84 ASTLARLDA
+84 DA
-93 TSMKVEAVAGL
+93 TGGE
-104 PVTRSGTGYEAG
+104 VTP
-116 YSSLAAFGITVDD
+116 AAQQRPQAATQQA
-129 VNNTVWVTNTRN
+129 NNTDT
-141 DSVSVY
+141 
-147 DQNTLKLLW
+147 DQ
-156 TNYTPG
+156 
-162 YEGTEAEI
+162 
-170 EHPRDVK
+170 
-177 IDHATGKAYVTGR
+177 
-190 YYISSIDLKTHEVK
+190 
-204 KLRIDPDASGRVSP
+204 
-218 MNMNIDGD
+218 
-226 KMYVPVRS
+226 
-234 SDTVKIIDLK
+234 
-244 SFSVE
+244 
-249 KEYKVH
+249 
-255 ADVAGKEVRPSD
+255 
-267 SVVDHSTNELYVSS
+267 
-281 QGLDGANSGVT
+281 
-292 VYDLNTGEYKKSIPF
+292 
-307 GEQAL
+307 
-312 AMVNDDER
+312 
-320 DLVYVTDFKTGKVG
+320 
-334 VIDTRSSQII
+334 
-344 GEVQAGAK
+344 
-352 GANDITIGAEGEV
+352 
-365 YVANKDGYVAE
+365 
-376 ATVPYAVDRATGDY
+376 
-390 TNSTQS
+390 
-396 VDSITKV
+396 
-403 KVSTTEGEAPKPD
+403 
-416 PKPTPA
+416 
-422 PETQTVT
+422 QTVT

-434 SLSGVKVAQVGQEIV
+434 SLSGVKVARVGQEIV

-563 AEPQQPKA
+563 AEPQQTPAPQQPAATEQQQPQQPKA

-581 TQQPSKDNDQAQVQ
+581 TRQPSKDNDQAQVQ

-677 AIDQYLRD
+677 AIDQYLQD

-1025 PLHVAEATESTPSGG
+1025 PLHVAEAADNG

-1055 YDSAEPDVTIDEDG
+1055 YDSAEPEVTIDEDG

-1183 TELTGFAKWFAN
+1183 TELTGFPKWFAN

>member
-1 MAPLFNLTQGKT
+1 MTRHTRYAVTYGAVVALASALVAPS
-13 LKGIT
+13 
-18 IGALSLSMIGASFT
+18 AA
-32 MPASFAAENSAQ
+32 FAAP
-44 KIDTEKT
+44 
-51 LAKQIQGIA
+51 
-60 GQYQIAHSKNNN
+60 
-72 KVFVAGSDRTMG
+72 
-84 ASTLARLDA
+84 DA
-93 TSMKVEAVAGL
+93 TGGE
-104 PVTRSGTGYEAG
+104 VTP
-116 YSSLAAFGITVDD
+116 AAQQSPQAATQQA
-129 VNNTVWVTNTRN
+129 NNTDT
-141 DSVSVY
+141 
-147 DQNTLKLLW
+147 DQ
-156 TNYTPG
+156 
-162 YEGTEAEI
+162 
-170 EHPRDVK
+170 
-177 IDHATGKAYVTGR
+177 
-190 YYISSIDLKTHEVK
+190 
-204 KLRIDPDASGRVSP
+204 
-218 MNMNIDGD
+218 
-226 KMYVPVRS
+226 
-234 SDTVKIIDLK
+234 
-244 SFSVE
+244 
-249 KEYKVH
+249 
-255 ADVAGKEVRPSD
+255 
-267 SVVDHSTNELYVSS
+267 
-281 QGLDGANSGVT
+281 
-292 VYDLNTGEYKKSIPF
+292 
-307 GEQAL
+307 
-312 AMVNDDER
+312 
-320 DLVYVTDFKTGKVG
+320 
-334 VIDTRSSQII
+334 
-344 GEVQAGAK
+344 
-352 GANDITIGAEGEV
+352 
-365 YVANKDGYVAE
+365 
-376 ATVPYAVDRATGDY
+376 
-390 TNSTQS
+390 
-396 VDSITKV
+396 
-403 KVSTTEGEAPKPD
+403 
-416 PKPTPA
+416 
-422 PETQTVT
+422 QTVT
-429 TDDGA
+429 ADDGA
-434 SLSGVKVAQVGQEIV
+434 SVSGVKVVQVGQEIV

-510 PSADNSNVKD
+510 PSADNSNVKG

-563 AEPQQPKA
+563 AEPQQTPAPQQPAATEQRQPQQPKA
-571 RPQTPQSDHQ
+571 RPQTPQSDNQ
-581 TQQPSKDNDQAQVQ
+581 TRQPSKDNDQAQVQ

-608 VKLDAPATGQGSA
+608 VKLDAPATGQGST

-637 RIKGSGWTNAEG
+637 RIKGSGWTNIKGE
-649 KGGSTVALKL
+649 GGSTVALKL

-664 GKPAQYSRAGGHG
+664 GKPAQYSRTGGDG
-677 AIDQYLRD
+677 AIGQYLQG
-685 NGKSADS
+685 NKQKADP

-701 AGKAN
+701 ANTAN

-712 ALNPDGTFDIEI
+712 ALNPDGTFDLEI
-724 DVPEQLQTGKTG
+724 DVPEQLQTGKAG

-760 TIPVNGQAA
+760 PIPVNGQAA
-769 AEYKEPENTD
+769 AEYKEPETAE
-779 VCSPEGGD
+779 CSLEGAD
-787 FSPKLKIENPT
+787 FNNPKLKIENPT

-840 NSNRTIWA
+840 NSNLTIWA
-848 IVEPD
+848 IIEPD

-870 TGLSGEE
+870 TGLSGEA
-877 LAKVTSGEHT
+877 LKNVTSGEHT

-904 GGPEGDGGVNTKF
+904 GGPKGDGGVNTKF

-924 GADPAS
+924 GADPESISAT
-930 VPASQ
+930 Q

-973 DSAQLA
+973 DSAQLV

-1025 PLHVAEATESTPSGG
+1025 PLHVAEAADNG

-1055 YDSAEPDVTIDEDG
+1055 YDSAEPEVTIDEDG

-1123 SKAASARKATSA
+1123 SRAASARKATSA
-1135 NGKSKSTGPVK
+1135 SGKSTGPVK

-1154 AKAANDNNGNDTAS
+1154 AKAANDSNGNDTAS
-1168 QGGSPQAKVEHRVNG
+1168 QGGSPQAKAEHRVNG

-1195 NANNLLM
+1195 NANNVLM

>member
-1 MAPLFNLTQGKT
+1 MTRHTRYAVTYGAVVALASALVAPS
-13 LKGIT
+13 
-18 IGALSLSMIGASFT
+18 AA
-32 MPASFAAENSAQ
+32 FAAP
-44 KIDTEKT
+44 
-51 LAKQIQGIA
+51 
-60 GQYQIAHSKNNN
+60 
-72 KVFVAGSDRTMG
+72 
-84 ASTLARLDA
+84 DA
-93 TSMKVEAVAGL
+93 TGGE
-104 PVTRSGTGYEAG
+104 VTP
-116 YSSLAAFGITVDD
+116 AAQQRPQAATQQA
-129 VNNTVWVTNTRN
+129 NNTDT
-141 DSVSVY
+141 
-147 DQNTLKLLW
+147 DQ
-156 TNYTPG
+156 
-162 YEGTEAEI
+162 
-170 EHPRDVK
+170 
-177 IDHATGKAYVTGR
+177 
-190 YYISSIDLKTHEVK
+190 
-204 KLRIDPDASGRVSP
+204 
-218 MNMNIDGD
+218 
-226 KMYVPVRS
+226 
-234 SDTVKIIDLK
+234 
-244 SFSVE
+244 
-249 KEYKVH
+249 
-255 ADVAGKEVRPSD
+255 
-267 SVVDHSTNELYVSS
+267 
-281 QGLDGANSGVT
+281 
-292 VYDLNTGEYKKSIPF
+292 
-307 GEQAL
+307 
-312 AMVNDDER
+312 
-320 DLVYVTDFKTGKVG
+320 
-334 VIDTRSSQII
+334 
-344 GEVQAGAK
+344 
-352 GANDITIGAEGEV
+352 
-365 YVANKDGYVAE
+365 
-376 ATVPYAVDRATGDY
+376 
-390 TNSTQS
+390 
-396 VDSITKV
+396 
-403 KVSTTEGEAPKPD
+403 
-416 PKPTPA
+416 
-422 PETQTVT
+422 QTVT
-429 TDDGA
+429 ADDGA
-434 SLSGVKVAQVGQEIV
+434 SLSGVKVARVGQEIV

-510 PSADNSNVKD
+510 PSADNSNVKG

-563 AEPQQPKA
+563 AESQQTPAPQQPAATEQQQPQQPKA
-571 RPQTPQSDHQ
+571 RPQTPQSDNQ
-581 TQQPSKDNDQAQVQ
+581 TRQPSKDNDQAQVQ

-637 RIKGSGWTNAEG
+637 RIKGSGWTNIKG
-649 KGGSTVALKL
+649 DGGSTVALKL

-677 AIDQYLRD
+677 AIDQYLQD

-724 DVPEQLQTGKTG
+724 DVPEQLQTGKAG

-955 KVPEAEPGTWVK
+955 RVPEAEPGTWVK

-1025 PLHVAEATESTPSGG
+1025 PLHVAEAADSS

-1055 YDSAEPDVTIDEDG
+1055 YDSAEPEVTIDEDG

-1088 QNAGVGYVSSSIGT
+1088 QNAGVGYVSSNIGT